1 MKDLFR
7 KLNLRDFR
15 SKYRKVVNLIAII
28 VVFATT
34 YALILPA
41 ITLES
46 NKASQLSGISISE
59 TTTEA
64 QSNEAPPVEVTEATS
79 QAVEESSA
87 IEQTTT
93 TTSVT
98 STTELSSEPQTTE
111 ATEVDQRLIT
121 EATEFVHKGKD
132 YEVIARFDA
141 SAKMPKGVELKV
153 KEIEAGTDTY
163 KSRFNKAKA
172 TLGARALTFARFF
185 DISFVHDGKEIQP
198 EVPISIQIKTDSN
211 IKLKE
216 ETKVEAV
223 HFQSANKAEVVP
235 EVETNEENNQVSEIS
250 FDAGSFSDYGVVG
263 AEYYKVTFVAL
274 DSNGQEQTIS
284 SLVDKKEGAK
294 VETLPEEPFRAG
306 YRFIGWR
313 DKETNE
319 IVTADTLVTKD
330 MIVEA
335 EFASISIY
343 KVTIQYF
350 YNNVTS
356 GQEVIFETEVYELE
370 AEDMPYRITTPVS
383 TEIKSGSESGL
394 ATDAIYYTS
403 RPIIDM
409 QSEDLARLDEEDGNV
424 NHALTI
430 KVAYIP
436 YNSEYKVHYKLKDL
450 DGTGYTDI
458 ETGTYYGIIGS
469 TIRPEVRN
477 YSYANF
483 EKTDSLELTESS
495 GQEVDVYYTRKE
507 YTLSYN
513 TNGGSYLPPQ
523 TGLYNA
529 KVNLTTTIPTREG
542 YTFDGWYDN
551 ANLTGSPISGS
562 VTLDKNKTLYAKWE
576 ADTVKYTIAYYK
588 EVYNNSTGQTDY
600 AYDSSINATGQ
611 VGTTIQASSAP
622 NMSNVPLGYERETAY
637 GKNASSSV
645 VINADG
651 QSVLKVYY
659 SLIRYTFIFNANGPS
674 YTNSWGGS
682 GYTGPTVYGRV
693 TIGGSSY
700 TGSQYRISDIVLG
713 QDISSIW
720 PSGSQVTSSGN
731 NRFSGW
737 YNSNNS
743 YGSSNPSGL
752 TLYVTKRLEVT
763 TDLIRGANVNGQKTY
778 QAYWRAGLIAKT
790 VDYYLQSADNSNV
803 YEISA
808 EHSQTY
814 NSPLYSQLY
823 PKEIAG
829 FTVTSIPSDYPA
841 SSGYWLSGEYIINH
855 YRFYYN
861 RDSFKIDYYY
871 GSTKLK
877 DPEYV
882 LFDANINSAI
892 YNYTPSRPAGV
903 DDDYTWGGW
912 YSDSGL
918 NQAYSFDKMPSSNL
932 VLYAKWVAPNM
943 TVSFDLNGGE
953 GTAPETQT
961 VEKKKTATVV
971 ADPIRAHYDF
981 DGWFT
986 AKEGGERY
994 VWSKP
999 VTENI
1004 TLYARWKPQP
1014 LKYTVKYVDAT
1025 TNNRL
1030 AADKVIES
1038 PALELH
1044 QAIKENALAITG
1056 YRPDASSKTLDL
1068 TYDNNEIIFY
1078 YSDRTAKIPYTVR
1091 YLLKDGDNDD
1101 SNNTVLLPEDH
1112 LEADANMIV
1121 AKAVAKDVGA
1131 GYYPQN
1137 SVLSLTLTTNS
1148 ANNIITFYYLPYE
1161 FATLTVNYLDMDG
1174 NPIAGQD
1181 PLVEYKKKGD
1191 TYILNRKE
1199 IQGYTF
1205 STSKDNENNVDK
1217 SIYRITRPDKWTIN
1231 LYYKKNLT
1239 LEGQPREKV
1248 YDGEPLKLSGIDD
1261 LKPGYSTSLASGDS
1275 LTAIDFDGS
1284 QTDVGSSNAKP
1295 KSAVI
1300 TTADGKNHTDYYE
1313 ITYLDSSLT
1322 VTKRPVTVEIGSQT
1336 IEKIYDGK
1344 ASTVDY
1350 KVNSISDSLYKES
1363 YIHYTGSEIE
1373 MTKKDVGTYTF
1384 ALQNKFVNTNDNFEV
1399 TFLAV
1404 DGKITINPR
1413 KLLLTSATKE
1423 KAYDGTELTAQ
1434 EVSVTTPEGAS
1445 YDGFVQGEG
1454 VDFYDFASLT
1464 NPGRRPNNFTYKA
1477 KEGTK
1482 LSNYEISDEFGM
1494 LTILETL
1501 NITKTDEEW
1510 KSLAGGQFEL
1520 TKWDGI
1526 NWATYKDVK
1535 IVDIN
1540 TDQGVRIPVGLE
1552 AGTYRLKETAA
1563 PDGYV
1568 VLESDI
1574 FFTITETATNEGN
1587 LSATFDFKVTDQSG
1601 TPLSAVDR
1609 AKEVQTPEAADYSR
1623 RLLVANEKGK
1633 ALPHTGGSGQKW
1645 FVLSGLALM
1654 VLSFVVQHGIKQRRE
1669 RGSLD

>member
-1 MKDLFR
+1 MQNNFKFKRLSLWQ
-7 KLNLRDFR
+7 K
-15 SKYRKVVNLIAII
+15 KYRKFVNFVAVV
-28 VVFATT
+28 VVFVTT

-41 ITLES
+41 LTLES
-46 NKASQLSGISISE
+46 NKASQLSGISSSE
-59 TTTEA
+59 TTTEI
-64 QSNEAPPVEVTEATS
+64 QGNEETPVEVTEAAS
-79 QAVEESSA
+79 QMVEESSA
-87 IEQTTT
+87 IEQTSM

-111 ATEVDQRLIT
+111 TTKVDQQVIT
-121 EATEFVHKGKD
+121 EATEFIHKGKD

-198 EVPISIQIKTDSN
+198 EAPISIQIKTDSN

-223 HFQSANKAEVVP
+223 HFQSANKAEIVP

-250 FDAGSFSDYGVVG
+250 FDADSFSDYGVVG

-274 DSNGQEQTIS
+274 DSNGQEQTVS

-294 VETLPEEPFRAG
+294 LETLPEEPFRAG

-313 DKETNE
+313 DKETNK
-319 IVTADTLVTKD
+319 IVTADTLVTRD

-350 YNNVTS
+350 YNNITS

-383 TEIKSGSESGL
+383 TEIKSGAESGL

-403 RPIIDM
+403 RPIIDI
-409 QSEDLARLDEEDGNV
+409 QSEDLARLDKEDGNV
-424 NHALTI
+424 DNALTI

-436 YNSEYKVHYKLKDL
+436 YNSEYKVRYKLKNL

-483 EKTDSLELTESS
+483 EKTDALELKKSS
-495 GQEVDVYYTRKE
+495 GQEIDVYYTRKE

-551 ANLTGSPISGS
+551 ANLTGSPISDS
-562 VTLDKNKTLYAKWE
+562 VTLDKNKTLYAKWK

-600 AYDSSINATGQ
+600 AYEKSVTAQGQ
-611 VGTTIQASSAP
+611 VGTIIQASTAP
-622 NMSNVPLGYERETAY
+622 EMSSVPIGYEKETAY
-637 GKNASSSV
+637 GKNSTSSIIV
-645 VINADG
+645 AADG
-651 QSVLKVYY
+651 SSTLKVYY
-659 SLIRYTFIFNANGPS
+659 SLIRYTFVFDLNNPNGRITMGGRTYSDSNYRITDVVLGKDISRQWPS
-674 YTNSWGGS
+674 SISNPKEIYDDTNYGNSWS
-682 GYTGPTVYGRV
+682 PRYY
-693 TIGGSSY
+693 S
-700 TGSQYRISDIVLG
+700 
-713 QDISSIW
+713 
-720 PSGSQVTSSGN
+720 
-731 NRFSGW
+731 F
-737 YNSNNS
+737 NSWDNS
-743 YGSSNPSGL
+743 PDPNYK
-752 TLYVTKRLEVT
+752 TKRYEVT
-763 TDLIRGANVNGQKTY
+763 ED
-778 QAYWRAGLIAKT
+778 LIAKADRNT
-790 VDYYLQSADNSNV
+790 RTRTLKANWTQSTTQASVEYWLQQPDGSYQKSNYYSQSFIRTGSLGAKQIFGYDYLVDGVTPSGYQS
-803 YEISA
+803 
-808 EHSQTY
+808 SQTARNPY
-814 NSPLYSQLY
+814 
-823 PKEIAG
+823 
-829 FTVTSIPSDYPA
+829 T
-841 SSGYWLSGEYIINH
+841 

-861 RDSFKIDYYY
+861 RKSSEIHYIYK
-871 GSTKLK
+871 SEVLK
-877 DPEYV
+877 TEKGI
-882 LFDANINSAI
+882 LFDADISSSR
-892 YNYTPSRPAGV
+892 YNFEPTQRPSGV
-903 DDDYTWGGW
+903 DSDYEWKGW
-912 YSDSGL
+912 YTDSNL
-918 NQAYSFDKMPSSNL
+918 TEAYTFDKMPSDKL

-943 TVSFDLNGGE
+943 AVSFDLNGGE

-971 ADPIRAHYDF
+971 ADLTRAHYDF

-1014 LKYTVKYVDAT
+1014 LKYMVKYVDAT
-1025 TNNRL
+1025 TNKSL

-1121 AKAVAKDVGA
+1121 AKAVAKGVGT

-1137 SVLSLTLTTNS
+1137 NVLSLTLTTNS

-1161 FATLTVNYLDMDG
+1161 FATITVNYLDMDG

-1217 SIYRITRPDKWTIN
+1217 SIYRIRRPDKRTIN

-1248 YDGEPLKLSGIDD
+1248 YDDKPLKLSGIDD
-1261 LKPGYSTSLASGDS
+1261 LKSGYSTSLASGDR
-1275 LTAIDFDGS
+1275 LTVIDFEGS

-1322 VTKRPVTVEIGSQT
+1322 VKKRPVTVEIGSQT

-1344 ASTVDY
+1344 VSTVDY

-1363 YIHYTGSEIE
+1363 DIYYTGSEIE
-1373 MTKKDVGTYTF
+1373 MTQKDVGTYTF

-1399 TFLAV
+1399 TFLAK
-1404 DGKITINPR
+1404 DGNITINPR
-1413 KLLLTSATKE
+1413 KLMLTSATKE

-1434 EVSVTTPEGAS
+1434 EVSMTTPEGAS

-1454 VDFYDFASLT
+1454 VDFSDFASLT
-1464 NPGRRPNNFTYKA
+1464 NPGRRTNSFTYKA

-1482 LSNYEISDEFGM
+1482 LSNYEITDEFGM

-1501 NITKTDEEW
+1501 NITKTDENWE
-1510 KSLAGGQFEL
+1510 SLAGGKFEL
-1520 TKWDGI
+1520 TKWDGL
-1526 NWATYKDVK
+1526 NWAQVDGAQEFAITSKDG
-1535 IVDIN
+1535 I
-1540 TDQGVRIPVGLE
+1540 RIPVGLE
-1552 AGTYRLKETAA
+1552 AGRYRLQELAA
-1563 PDGYV
+1563 PDGFI
-1568 VLESDI
+1568 VLDSYIYFSIKENFNEDKTSSFYTVALSD
-1574 FFTITETATNEGN
+1574 EAGNDASPERAT
-1587 LSATFDFKVTDQSG
+1587 LTKVSG
-1601 TPLSAVDR
+1601 DASHR
-1609 AKEVQTPEAADYSR
+1609 IQ
-1623 RLLVANEKGK
+1623 VANEQGR
-1633 ALPHTGGSGQKW
+1633 ALPSTGGDGQKW
-1645 FVLSGLALM
+1645 FILSGLVLIAISYLM
-1654 VLSFVVQHGIKQRRE
+1654 HLFVQRNRE
-1669 RGSLD
+1669 KRP

>member
-1 MKDLFR
+1 MKYFR

-15 SKYRKVVNLIAII
+15 SKYRKVVNLVAMI

-46 NKASQLSGISISE
+46 DKASQLSGISVSE
-59 TTTEA
+59 TNSETLNPE
-64 QSNEAPPVEVTEATS
+64 TS
-79 QAVEESSA
+79 EEISVAVAESSSQETEESSA

-93 TTSVT
+93 TTSVM
-98 STTELSSEPQTTE
+98 STTEVSSEPQTTEATEVDQRLTTEATEVDQRLTTE

-132 YEVIARFDA
+132 YDVIARFDA

-163 KSRFNKAKA
+163 KSRFNIAKA

-185 DISFVHDGKEIQP
+185 DISFMHDGKEIQP
-198 EVPISIQIKTDSN
+198 EAPISIQIKTDSN
-211 IKLKE
+211 IKFKE

-263 AEYYKVTFVAL
+263 AEYYKVTFEAL
-274 DSNGQEQTIS
+274 DSNGQKQTIL
-284 SLVDKKEGAK
+284 SLVDKKEGSK
-294 VETLPEEPFRAG
+294 VETLPEKPFRAG

-319 IVTADTLVTKD
+319 IVTADTLITKD

-350 YNNVTS
+350 YNNDTS
-356 GQEVIFETEVYELE
+356 GQEVIFKTEVYELE
-370 AEDMPYRITTPVS
+370 AEGMPYRITTPVS
-383 TEIKSGSESGL
+383 TEVKSGL
-394 ATDAIYYTS
+394 APGAIYYTS
-403 RPIIDM
+403 RPIIDI
-409 QSEDLARLDEEDGNV
+409 QSEDLSRLDEEDGNV
-424 NHALTI
+424 NHTLTI

-458 ETGTYYGIIGS
+458 ETETYRGIIGS

-507 YTLSYN
+507 YTLYYN
-513 TNGGSYLPPQ
+513 TNGGSYIPPQ

-529 KVNLTTTIPTREG
+529 QVNLTMTTTTREG

-551 ANLTGSPISGS
+551 ANFTGSPISDS
-562 VTLDKNKTLYAKWE
+562 VTLDKNKTLYAKWK
-576 ADTVKYTIAYYK
+576 ADTVNYTIAYYK
-588 EVYNNSTGQTDY
+588 EVYNNSTGRTYY

-611 VGTTIQASSAP
+611 VGTTVQASSAP
-622 NMSNVPLGYERETAY
+622 AMSNIPLGYERETAY
-637 GKNASSSV
+637 GKNANSSV
-645 VINADG
+645 VIDADG

-659 SLIRYTFIFNANGPS
+659 SLIRYTFVFDLNNTNG
-674 YTNSWGGS
+674 
-682 GYTGPTVYGRV
+682 RI
-693 TIGGSSY
+693 TIGGQ
-700 TGSQYRISDIVLG
+700 TYRDSVYQIKDVVLG
-713 QDISSIW
+713 RDVSSQW
-720 PSGSQVTSSGN
+720 PSST
-731 NRFSGW
+731 
-737 YNSNNS
+737 
-743 YGSSNPSGL
+743 SNPKEVYDAKNEKYFDVWSQIFK
-752 TLYVTKRLEVT
+752 TKRYEVT
-763 TDLIRGANVNGQKTY
+763 TDMLPTSGGTKRTYKATWTTTGNQASVEYWLQQANGSYQKSDKYSQSFISTGTLNPKPIYGYTY
-778 QAYWRAGLIAKT
+778 YT
-790 VDYYLQSADNSNV
+790 DQSF
-803 YEISA
+803 
-808 EHSQTY
+808 TY
-814 NSPLYSQLY
+814 NDVRYT
-823 PKEIAG
+823 G
-829 FTVTSIPSDYPA
+829 TS
-841 SSGYWLSGEYIINH
+841 GLN
-855 YRFYYN
+855 YRFYYK
-861 RDSFKIDYYY
+861 RGSFNIDYYET
-871 GSTKLK
+871 TKLK
-877 DPEYV
+877 TTANV
-882 LFDANINSAI
+882 LFDTNINSAN

-912 YSDSGL
+912 YTDANL
-918 NQAYSFDKMPSSNL
+918 TEAYTFDKMPSNNL

-953 GTAPETQT
+953 GTPPETQT

-971 ADPIRAHYDF
+971 ADPTRAHYDF

-1014 LKYTVKYVDAT
+1014 LKYTVKYLDAT

-1044 QAIKENALAITG
+1044 QVIKENALAITD

-1078 YSDRTAKIPYTVR
+1078 YSDRTAKIPYTIR
-1091 YLLKDGDNDD
+1091 YLLKDGDDDD
-1101 SNNTVLLPEDH
+1101 SNNTVLLPEDR

-1121 AKAVAKDVGA
+1121 ATVVAKSVGT
-1131 GYYPQN
+1131 GHYPQN
-1137 SVLSLTLTTNS
+1137 NVLSLTLTTNP
-1148 ANNIITFYYLPYE
+1148 ANNIITFYYIPYE

-1174 NPIAGQD
+1174 KPIAGQD

-1199 IQGYTF
+1199 IQGYSF

-1248 YDGEPLKLSGIDD
+1248 YDTEPLKLSGIDD
-1261 LKPGYSTSLASGDS
+1261 LKPGYSTSLASGES

-1344 ASTVDY
+1344 ASAVDY

-1384 ALQNKFVNTNDNFEV
+1384 ALQNKFVNTNDNFGV

-1413 KLLLTSATKE
+1413 KLMLTSATKE
-1423 KAYDGTELTAQ
+1423 KAYDRTELTAQ

-1454 VDFYDFASLT
+1454 VDFYDFATLT

-1482 LSNYEISDEFGM
+1482 LSNYEITDKFGM

-1501 NITKTDEEW
+1501 NITKTDEVW

-1568 VLESDI
+1568 VLKSDI
-1574 FFTITETATNEGN
+1574 FFTITETPTNEGN

-1609 AKEVQTPEAADYSR
+1609 AKEVPTPEAADYSR
-1623 RLLVANEKGK
+1623 RLLLANEKGR
-1633 ALPHTGGSGQKW
+1633 ALPSTGGSGRNW
-1645 FVLSGLALM
+1645 IILSGLVFM
-1654 VLSFVVQHGIKQRRE
+1654 VVSLVVQYSIKQRRE

>member
-1 MKDLFR
+1 MKFFR

-15 SKYRKVVNLIAII
+15 SKYRKVVNLVAMI

-46 NKASQLSGISISE
+46 DKASQLLGISISE

-79 QAVEESSA
+79 QEVAESSA

-93 TTSVT
+93 TTSVM
-98 STTELSSEPQTTE
+98 STTEVSSEPQTTEATEVDQRLTTE

-163 KSRFNKAKA
+163 KSRFNIAKA

-198 EVPISIQIKTDSN
+198 EAPISIQIKTDSN
-211 IKLKE
+211 IKFKE

-263 AEYYKVTFVAL
+263 AEYYKVTFEAL
-274 DSNGQEQTIS
+274 DSNGQKQTIL
-284 SLVDKKEGAK
+284 SLVDKKEGSK

-319 IVTADTLVTKD
+319 IVTADTVVTKH
-330 MIVEA
+330 MTVEA

-350 YNNVTS
+350 YNNDTS
-356 GQEVIFETEVYELE
+356 GQEVIFKTEVYELE
-370 AEDMPYRITTPVS
+370 AEAMPYSITTPVS
-383 TEIKSGSESGL
+383 TEIKSGG
-394 ATDAIYYTS
+394 AIYYTS
-403 RPIIDM
+403 RPIIDI
-409 QSEDLARLDEEDGNV
+409 QSEDLSRLDEEDGNV
-424 NHALTI
+424 DHTLTI

-436 YNSEYKVHYKLKDL
+436 SNSEYMVHYKLKNL
-450 DGTGYTDI
+450 DGTGYISI
-458 ETGTYYGIIGS
+458 ETKTYYGIIGS

-483 EKTDSLELTESS
+483 EKTDSLELTKSS

-513 TNGGSYLPPQ
+513 TNGGSYIPPQ

-529 KVNLTTTIPTREG
+529 KVNLTKTIPTREG

-551 ANLTGSPISGS
+551 ANFTGSPISDS
-562 VTLDKNKTLYAKWE
+562 VTLDKNKTLYAKWK
-576 ADTVKYTIAYYK
+576 AGTVNYTIAYYK
-588 EVYNNSTGQTDY
+588 EVYNNSTGRTYY
-600 AYDSSINATGQ
+600 AYDSSRNATGQ
-611 VGTTIQASSAP
+611 VGTTVQASSAP
-622 NMSNVPLGYERETAY
+622 AMSNVPLGYERETAY
-637 GKNASSSV
+637 GKNANSSV
-645 VINADG
+645 VIDADG

-674 YTNSWGGS
+674 YTTSWGGS
-682 GYTGPTVYGRV
+682 GYTGPTVNGRI

-700 TGSQYRISDIVLG
+700 TGSQYRISNIVLG
-713 QDISSIW
+713 QDISSVW
-720 PSGSQVTSSGN
+720 PSGSQVTNSGSN
-731 NRFSGW
+731 SFAGW

-743 YGSSNPSGL
+743 SGSNSEL
-752 TLYVTKRLEVT
+752 VLYVTKRLEVT
-763 TDLIRGANVNGQKTY
+763 TDLIRGANVYGQKTY
-778 QAYWRAGLIAKT
+778 QAYWRSNLVVKT
-790 VDYYLQSADNSNV
+790 VDYYLQSADNPNV
-803 YEISA
+803 YEISTVY
-808 EHSQTY
+808 SQTY
-814 NSPLYSQLY
+814 NSPAGTTLNA
-823 PKEIAG
+823 KDIAG
-829 FTVTSIPSDYPA
+829 FTVTSRPSDYPD
-841 SSGYWLSGEYIINH
+841 SSGYWSYNEYIINH

-861 RDSFKIDYYY
+861 RKRFYIQYIYKSEE
-871 GSTKLK
+871 LK
-877 DPEYV
+877 TEKGI

-892 YNYTPSRPAGV
+892 YNYTPNRPAGV

-918 NQAYSFDKMPSSNL
+918 NQAYSFDKMPSNDL

-971 ADPIRAHYDF
+971 ADPTRAHYDF

-1014 LKYTVKYVDAT
+1014 LKYTVKYVDT
-1025 TNNRL
+1025 TTKNRL

-1044 QAIKENALAITG
+1044 QVIKENALAITG
-1056 YRPDASSKTLDL
+1056 YTPDASSKTLDL
-1068 TYDNNEIIFY
+1068 TYGNNEIIFY
-1078 YSDRTAKIPYTVR
+1078 YIDRTAKIPYTIR
-1091 YLLKDGDNDD
+1091 YLLKDGDSDD
-1101 SNNTVLLPEDH
+1101 SNNEELLPKDH

-1121 AKAVAKDVGA
+1121 ATVVAKSVGT
-1131 GYYPQN
+1131 GHYPQN
-1137 SVLSLTLTTNS
+1137 NVLSLTLTTNKD
-1148 ANNIITFYYLPYE
+1148 NNIITFYYLPYE
-1161 FATLTVNYLDMDG
+1161 FATITVNYLDMDG

-1181 PLVEYKKKGD
+1181 PLVDYKKKGD

-1217 SIYRITRPDKWTIN
+1217 SIYRITRPDKRTIN

-1248 YDGEPLKLSGIDD
+1248 YDDEPLKLSGIND

-1284 QTDVGSSNAKP
+1284 QTYVGSSNAKP

-1300 TTADGKNHTDYYE
+1300 TTADDKNHTDYYE

-1322 VTKRPVTVEIGSQT
+1322 VRKRPVTVEIGSQT
-1336 IEKIYDGK
+1336 IEKIYDGNE
-1344 ASTVDY
+1344 STVDY
-1350 KVNSISDSLYKES
+1350 KVNSISDILYKES

-1373 MTKKDVGTYTF
+1373 KTMTKKDVGAYTF
-1384 ALQNKFVNTNDNFEV
+1384 DLQNKFVNTNDNFEV

-1404 DGKITINPR
+1404 NGEITINPR
-1413 KLLLTSATKE
+1413 ELTLTSATKE

-1454 VDFYDFASLT
+1454 VDFYDFAILT

-1477 KEGTK
+1477 KEDTK
-1482 LSNYEISDEFGM
+1482 LINYEITYKFGM

-1501 NITKTDEEW
+1501 NITKTDDVW

-1535 IVDIN
+1535 IN

-1552 AGTYRLKETAA
+1552 PGTYRLKETAA

-1623 RLLVANEKGK
+1623 RLLVANEKGR
-1633 ALPHTGGSGQKW
+1633 ALPSTGGSGRNW
-1645 FVLSGLALM
+1645 IILSGLVFM
-1654 VLSFVVQHGIKQRRE
+1654 VVSLVVQYSFKQRRE

>member
-1 MKDLFR
+1 MQNNFKFKRLSLWQ
-7 KLNLRDFR
+7 K
-15 SKYRKVVNLIAII
+15 KYRKFVNFVAVV
-28 VVFATT
+28 VVFVTT

-41 ITLES
+41 LTLES
-46 NKASQLSGISISE
+46 NKASQLSGISSSE
-59 TTTEA
+59 TTTEI
-64 QSNEAPPVEVTEATS
+64 QGNEETPVEVTEAAS
-79 QAVEESSA
+79 QMVEESSA
-87 IEQTTT
+87 IEQTSM

-198 EVPISIQIKTDSN
+198 EAPISIQIKTDSN

-223 HFQSANKAEVVP
+223 HFQTANKAEVVP
-235 EVETNEENNQVSEIS
+235 EVETNEENNQVSEIR
-250 FDAGSFSDYGVVG
+250 FDADSFSDYGVVG
-263 AEYYKVTFVAL
+263 AEYYKVTFTAL

-319 IVTADTLVTKD
+319 IVTSDTLVTRD

-350 YNNVTS
+350 YNNVVS
-356 GQEVIFETEVYELE
+356 GQDVTFETEVYELE

-383 TEIKSGSESGL
+383 TEIKSGAESGL

-403 RPIIDM
+403 RPIIDI
-409 QSEDLARLDEEDGNV
+409 QSEDLARLDKEDGNV
-424 NHALTI
+424 DNALTI

-436 YNSEYKVHYKLKDL
+436 YDSEYKVRYKLKDL
-450 DGTGYTDI
+450 DGEGYTDI
-458 ETGTYYGIIGS
+458 ESGTYYGIIGS

-477 YSYANF
+477 YTYANF
-483 EKTDSLELTESS
+483 EKTDSLELTRSS
-495 GQEVDVYYTRKE
+495 GQEIDVYYTRKE
-507 YTLSYN
+507 YILSYN
-513 TNGGSYLPPQ
+513 TNGGSYIPPQ

-562 VTLDKNKTLYAKWE
+562 VTLDKNKTLYAKWK

-600 AYDSSINATGQ
+600 AYEKSVTAQGQ
-611 VGTTIQASSAP
+611 VGTIIQASTAP
-622 NMSNVPLGYERETAY
+622 EMSSVPIGYEKETAY
-637 GKNASSSV
+637 GKNSTSSIIV
-645 VINADG
+645 AADG
-651 QSVLKVYY
+651 SSTLKVYY
-659 SLIRYTFIFNANGPS
+659 SLIRYTFVFDLNNPNGRITMGGRTYSDSNYRITDVVLGKDISRQWPS
-674 YTNSWGGS
+674 SISNPKEIYDDTNYGNSWS
-682 GYTGPTVYGRV
+682 PRYY
-693 TIGGSSY
+693 S
-700 TGSQYRISDIVLG
+700 
-713 QDISSIW
+713 
-720 PSGSQVTSSGN
+720 
-731 NRFSGW
+731 F
-737 YNSNNS
+737 NSWDNS
-743 YGSSNPSGL
+743 PDPNYK
-752 TLYVTKRLEVT
+752 TKRYEVT
-763 TDLIRGANVNGQKTY
+763 ED
-778 QAYWRAGLIAKT
+778 LIAKADRNT
-790 VDYYLQSADNSNV
+790 RTRTLKANWTQSTTQASVEYWLQQPDGSYQKSNYYSQSFIRTGSLGAKQIFGYDYLVDGVTPSGYQS
-803 YEISA
+803 
-808 EHSQTY
+808 SQTARNPY
-814 NSPLYSQLY
+814 
-823 PKEIAG
+823 
-829 FTVTSIPSDYPA
+829 T
-841 SSGYWLSGEYIINH
+841 

-861 RDSFKIDYYY
+861 RKSSEIHYIYK
-871 GSTKLK
+871 SEVLK
-877 DPEYV
+877 TEKGI
-882 LFDANINSAI
+882 LFDADISSSR
-892 YNYTPSRPAGV
+892 YNFEPTQRPSGV
-903 DDDYTWGGW
+903 DSDYEWKGW
-912 YSDSGL
+912 YTDSNL
-918 NQAYSFDKMPSSNL
+918 TEAYTFDKMPSDKL

-943 TVSFDLNGGE
+943 AVSFDLNGGE

-971 ADPIRAHYDF
+971 ADPTRAHYDF

-1014 LKYTVKYVDAT
+1014 LKYMVKYVDAT
-1025 TNNRL
+1025 TNKSL

-1121 AKAVAKDVGA
+1121 AKAVAKGVGT

-1137 SVLSLTLTTNS
+1137 NVLSLTLTTNS

-1217 SIYRITRPDKWTIN
+1217 SIYRIRRPDKRTIN

-1248 YDGEPLKLSGIDD
+1248 YDDEPLKLSGIDD
-1261 LKPGYSTSLASGDS
+1261 LKSGYSTSLASGDR
-1275 LTAIDFDGS
+1275 LTAIDFEGS

-1322 VTKRPVTVEIGSQT
+1322 VKKRPVTVEIGSQT

-1344 ASTVDY
+1344 VSTVDY

-1363 YIHYTGSEIE
+1363 DIHYTGSEIE
-1373 MTKKDVGTYTF
+1373 MTQKDVGTYTF

-1399 TFLAV
+1399 TFLAK

-1413 KLLLTSATKE
+1413 KLMLTSATKE

-1434 EVSVTTPEGAS
+1434 EVSMTTPEGAS

-1454 VDFYDFASLT
+1454 VDFSDFASLT
-1464 NPGRRPNNFTYKA
+1464 NPGRRTNSFTYKA
-1477 KEGTK
+1477 KEGTN
-1482 LSNYEISDEFGM
+1482 LSNYEITDEFGM

-1501 NITKTDEEW
+1501 NITKTDENW
-1510 KSLAGGQFEL
+1510 KSLAGGKFEL
-1520 TKWDGI
+1520 TKWDGL
-1526 NWATYKDVK
+1526 NWAQVDGVQEFAITSKDG
-1535 IVDIN
+1535 I
-1540 TDQGVRIPVGLE
+1540 RIPVGLE
-1552 AGTYRLKETAA
+1552 AGRYRLQELAA
-1563 PDGYV
+1563 PDGFI
-1568 VLESDI
+1568 VLDSYIYFSIKENFNEDKTSSFYTVALSD
-1574 FFTITETATNEGN
+1574 EAGNDASPERAT
-1587 LSATFDFKVTDQSG
+1587 LTKVSG
-1601 TPLSAVDR
+1601 DASHR
-1609 AKEVQTPEAADYSR
+1609 IQ
-1623 RLLVANEKGK
+1623 VANEQGR
-1633 ALPHTGGSGQKW
+1633 ALPSTGGDGQKW
-1645 FVLSGLALM
+1645 FILSGLVLIVISYLM
-1654 VLSFVVQHGIKQRRE
+1654 HLFVQRNRE
-1669 RGSLD
+1669 KRP

>member
-1 MKDLFR
+1 MKFFR

-15 SKYRKVVNLIAII
+15 SKYRKVVNLVAMI

-46 NKASQLSGISISE
+46 DKASQLSGISISE
-59 TTTEA
+59 TTTET

-98 STTELSSEPQTTE
+98 STTEVSSEPQTTE
-111 ATEVDQRLIT
+111 ATEADQRLIT

-163 KSRFNKAKA
+163 KSRFNIAKA

-185 DISFVHDGKEIQP
+185 DISFMHDGKEIQP
-198 EVPISIQIKTDSN
+198 EAPISIQIKTDSN

-263 AEYYKVTFVAL
+263 AEYYKVTFLAL
-274 DSNGQEQTIS
+274 DANGQDQTIL
-284 SLVDKKEGAK
+284 SLVDKKEGSK

-313 DKETNE
+313 DKETKE
-319 IVTADTLVTKD
+319 IVTADTVVTKD
-330 MIVEA
+330 MTVEA

-350 YNNVTS
+350 YNNDTS
-356 GQEVIFETEVYELE
+356 GQEVIFKTEVYELE
-370 AEDMPYRITTPVS
+370 AKAMPYRITTPVS
-383 TEIKSGSESGL
+383 TEIKSGL
-394 ATDAIYYTS
+394 APGAIYYYTS
-403 RPIIDM
+403 RPIIDI
-409 QSEDLARLDEEDGNV
+409 QSEDLSRLDKEDGNV
-424 NHALTI
+424 NHTVTI

-458 ETGTYYGIIGS
+458 ETETYYGIIGS

-483 EKTDSLELTESS
+483 EKTDSLELTKSS
-495 GQEVDVYYTRKE
+495 GQEVSVYYTRKE

-513 TNGGSYLPPQ
+513 TNGGSYIPPQ

-529 KVNLTTTIPTREG
+529 KVNLTTTNPTRQG

-551 ANLTGSPISGS
+551 ANFTGSPISDS
-562 VTLDKNKTLYAKWE
+562 VTLDKNKTLYSKWK

-588 EVYNNSTGQTDY
+588 EVYNNSTGRTY
-600 AYDSSINATGQ
+600 YVFDSSINTTGQ
-611 VGTTIQASSAP
+611 VGTTAQASNAP
-622 NMSNVPLGYERETAY
+622 AMTTVPTGYEFLRNS
-637 GKNASSSV
+637 GLNSGSS
-645 VINADG
+645 IEIDADG

-659 SLIRYTFIFNANGPS
+659 SLIRYTFVFNLVRS
-674 YTNSWGGS
+674 E
-682 GYTGPTVYGRV
+682 GRI
-693 TIGGSSY
+693 TIGGQ
-700 TGSQYRISDIVLG
+700 TYRNSDYQIKDVVLG
-713 QDISSIW
+713 QDISNQW
-720 PSGSQVTSSGN
+720 PSSTDSP
-731 NRFSGW
+731 REI
-737 YNSNNS
+737 YTTNNS
-743 YGSSNPSGL
+743 RYFDSWDNSPDSN
-752 TLYVTKRLEVT
+752 YKTKRYEVT
-763 TDLIRGANVNGQKTY
+763 TDLIVKANSSNIRTLRANWTTITTQASVEYWLQQADGSYQKSDKYSQSFIRTGSLGAKQIFGYDYLGDGVTPSGGY
-778 QAYWRAGLIAKT
+778 QR
-790 VDYYLQSADNSNV
+790 
-803 YEISA
+803 
-808 EHSQTY
+808 SQTERDPY
-814 NSPLYSQLY
+814 
-823 PKEIAG
+823 
-829 FTVTSIPSDYPA
+829 T
-841 SSGYWLSGEYIINH
+841 
-855 YRFYYN
+855 YRFYYS
-861 RDSFKIDYYY
+861 RKSFYIQYKYK
-871 GSTKLK
+871 SEVLK
-877 DPEYV
+877 TEKGI
-882 LFDANINSAI
+882 LFDADISSSR
-892 YNYTPSRPAGV
+892 YNFEPTQRPSGV
-903 DDDYTWGGW
+903 DSDYEWKGW
-912 YSDSGL
+912 YTDSNL
-918 NQAYSFDKMPSSNL
+918 TEAYTFDKMPSNDF

-971 ADPIRAHYDF
+971 ADPTRAHYDF

-1044 QAIKENALAITG
+1044 QVIKENALAITD

-1091 YLLKDGDNDD
+1091 YLLKDGDDDD
-1101 SNNTVLLPEDH
+1101 SNNTVLLPEDR

-1121 AKAVAKDVGA
+1121 ATVVAKSVGT
-1131 GYYPQN
+1131 GHYPLN
-1137 SVLSLTLTTNS
+1137 NVLSLTLTTNP

-1239 LEGQPREKV
+1239 LEGQPKEKV
-1248 YDGEPLKLSGIDD
+1248 YDTEPLKLSGIDD
-1261 LKPGYSTSLASGDS
+1261 LKPGYSTSLASGES
-1275 LTAIDFDGS
+1275 LTAIDFEGS

-1350 KVNSISDSLYKES
+1350 KVNSISDILYKES

-1373 MTKKDVGTYTF
+1373 MTMTKKDVGTYTF
-1384 ALQNKFVNTNDNFEV
+1384 DLQNKFVNTNDNFEV

-1413 KLLLTSATKE
+1413 KLMLTSATKE

-1454 VDFYDFASLT
+1454 VDFYDFANLT

-1482 LSNYEISDEFGM
+1482 LSNYEITDKFGM

-1526 NWATYKDVK
+1526 NWVTYKDVK

-1568 VLESDI
+1568 VLKSDI

-1623 RLLVANEKGK
+1623 RLLVANEKGR
-1633 ALPHTGGSGQKW
+1633 ALPSTGGSGRNW
-1645 FVLSGLALM
+1645 IILSGLVFM
-1654 VLSFVVQHGIKQRRE
+1654 VVSLVVQYSIKQRRE

>member
-1 MKDLFR
+1 MKFFR

-15 SKYRKVVNLIAII
+15 SKYRKVVNIVAII

-46 NKASQLSGISISE
+46 DKASQLSGISVSE
-59 TTTEA
+59 TNSETLNRE
-64 QSNEAPPVEVTEATS
+64 TS
-79 QAVEESSA
+79 EEISVAVPESSSQETEESSV
-87 IEQTTT
+87 IEQTATT
-93 TTSVT
+93 TVT
-98 STTELSSEPQTTE
+98 STTEVSSEPQTTE

-163 KSRFNKAKA
+163 KSRFNIAKA

-198 EVPISIQIKTDSN
+198 EAPISIQIKTDSN

-216 ETKVEAV
+216 ETKVDAV

-263 AEYYKVTFVAL
+263 AEYYKVTFLAL
-274 DSNGQEQTIS
+274 DANGQNQTIL
-284 SLVDKKEGAK
+284 SLVDKKEGSK

-313 DKETNE
+313 DNETKE

-330 MIVEA
+330 MTVEA

-350 YNNVTS
+350 YNNDTS
-356 GQEVIFETEVYELE
+356 GQEVIFKTEVYELE
-370 AEDMPYRITTPVS
+370 AEGMPYRITTPVS
-383 TEIKSGSESGL
+383 TEIKSGL
-394 ATDAIYYTS
+394 APDAIYYYTS
-403 RPIIDM
+403 RPIIDI
-409 QSEDLARLDEEDGNV
+409 QSEDLGRLDEEDGNV
-424 NHALTI
+424 DHTLTI

-458 ETGTYYGIIGS
+458 ETETYRGIIGS
-469 TIRPEVRN
+469 TVRPEVRN

-513 TNGGSYLPPQ
+513 TNGGTYIPPQ

-529 KVNLTTTIPTREG
+529 KVNLTTTNPTREG

-551 ANLTGSPISGS
+551 ANFTGSPISDS
-562 VTLDKNKTLYAKWE
+562 VTLDKNKTLYAKWK

-588 EVYNNSTGQTDY
+588 EVYNNSTGRTYY
-600 AYDSSINATGQ
+600 AFEDSVSAQGQ
-611 VGTTIQASSAP
+611 VGTIIQASTAP
-622 NMSNVPLGYERETAY
+622 EMSSVQIGYEKETAY
-637 GKNASSSV
+637 GKNSTSSIV
-645 VINADG
+645 VAADG
-651 QSVLKVYY
+651 SSTLKVYY
-659 SLIRYTFIFNANGPS
+659 SLIRYTFEFDLNSQNGRI
-674 YTNSWGGS
+674 TMGGRTYS
-682 GYTGPTVYGRV
+682 GRD
-693 TIGGSSY
+693 
-700 TGSQYRISDIVLG
+700 YRITDVVLG
-713 QDISSIW
+713 KDISRQW
-720 PSGSQVTSSGN
+720 PSSI
-731 NRFSGW
+731 
-737 YNSNNS
+737 SNPKEIYDDTN
-743 YGSSNPSGL
+743 YGSSS
-752 TLYVTKRLEVT
+752 
-763 TDLIRGANVNGQKTY
+763 
-778 QAYWRAGLIAKT
+778 
-790 VDYYLQSADNSNV
+790 
-803 YEISA
+803 
-808 EHSQTY
+808 
-814 NSPLYSQLY
+814 SPLYSYFDTWDGNLKTKRY
-823 PKEIAG
+823 EVTEDLIAKADRITRTRTLKANWTRSNTQASVEYWLQQPDG
-829 FTVTSIPSDYPA
+829 SYQKSDYYSQSFIRVTSLGAKQIFGYDLLVNGGTPA
-841 SSGYWLSGEYIINH
+841 TPSGYQSSQTTSNPYT

-861 RDSFKIDYYY
+861 RKPYEIHYIYKSEV
-871 GSTKLK
+871 LK
-877 DPEYV
+877 NEKGI
-882 LFDANINSAI
+882 LFDADISSSR
-892 YNYTPSRPAGV
+892 YNFEPTQRPSGV
-903 DDDYTWGGW
+903 DSDYEWKGW
-912 YSDSGL
+912 YTDSNL
-918 NQAYSFDKMPSSNL
+918 TEVYTFDKMPPYNL

-971 ADPIRAHYDF
+971 ADPTRAHYDF

-1014 LKYTVKYVDAT
+1014 LKYTVKYLDAT

-1044 QAIKENALAITG
+1044 QVIKENALAITG

-1078 YSDRTAKIPYTVR
+1078 YSDRTAKIPYTIR
-1091 YLLKDGDNDD
+1091 YLLKDGDDDD

-1121 AKAVAKDVGA
+1121 ATVVAKSVGT
-1131 GYYPQN
+1131 GHYPLN
-1137 SVLSLTLTTNS
+1137 NVLSLTLTTNPD
-1148 ANNIITFYYLPYE
+1148 NNIITFYYLPYE

-1174 NPIAGQD
+1174 KPIAGQD

-1191 TYILNRKE
+1191 TYILNRNE

-1239 LEGQPREKV
+1239 LEGQPKEKV
-1248 YDGEPLKLSGIDD
+1248 YDTEPLKLSGIDD
-1261 LKPGYSTSLASGDS
+1261 LKPGYSTSLASGES

-1300 TTADGKNHTDYYE
+1300 TTADGKNHTDYYK

-1322 VTKRPVTVEIGSQT
+1322 VTKRPVTVGIGSQT
-1336 IEKIYDGK
+1336 IKKIYDGK

-1413 KLLLTSATKE
+1413 KLMLTSATKE

-1454 VDFYDFASLT
+1454 VDFYDFANLT

-1482 LSNYEISDEFGM
+1482 LSNYEITDKFGM

-1501 NITKTDEEW
+1501 NITKTDEVW

-1540 TDQGVRIPVGLE
+1540 THQGVRIPVGLE

-1568 VLESDI
+1568 VLKSDI

-1623 RLLVANEKGK
+1623 RLLVANEKGR
-1633 ALPHTGGSGQKW
+1633 ALPNTGGSGRNW
-1645 FVLSGLALM
+1645 IILSGLVFM
-1654 VLSFVVQHGIKQRRE
+1654 VVSLVVQYSIKQRRE

>member
-1 MKDLFR
+1 MQNNFKFKRLSLWQ
-7 KLNLRDFR
+7 K
-15 SKYRKVVNLIAII
+15 KYRKFVNFVAVV
-28 VVFATT
+28 VVFVTT

-41 ITLES
+41 LTLES

-98 STTELSSEPQTTE
+98 STTELSSDPQTTE

-198 EVPISIQIKTDSN
+198 EAPISIQIKTDSN

-223 HFQSANKAEVVP
+223 HFQTANKAEVVP
-235 EVETNEENNQVSEIS
+235 EVETNEENNQVSEIR
-250 FDAGSFSDYGVVG
+250 FDADSFSDYGVVG
-263 AEYYKVTFVAL
+263 AEYYKVTFTAL

-319 IVTADTLVTKD
+319 IVTADTLVTRD

-350 YNNVTS
+350 YNNVVS
-356 GQEVIFETEVYELE
+356 GQDVTFETEVYELE

-383 TEIKSGSESGL
+383 TEIKSGAESGL

-403 RPIIDM
+403 RPIIDI
-409 QSEDLARLDEEDGNV
+409 QSEDLARLDKEDGNV
-424 NHALTI
+424 DNALTI

-436 YNSEYKVHYKLKDL
+436 YDSEYKVRYKLKDL
-450 DGTGYTDI
+450 DGEGYTDI
-458 ETGTYYGIIGS
+458 ESGTYYGIIGS

-477 YSYANF
+477 YTYANF
-483 EKTDSLELTESS
+483 EKTDSLELTRSS
-495 GQEVDVYYTRKE
+495 GQEIDVYYTRKE
-507 YTLSYN
+507 YILSYN
-513 TNGGSYLPPQ
+513 TNGGSYIPPQ

-562 VTLDKNKTLYAKWE
+562 VTLDKNKTLYAKWK

-588 EVYNNSTGQTDY
+588 EVYNNSTGQTNY
-600 AYDSSINATGQ
+600 AYEKSVTAQGQ
-611 VGTTIQASSAP
+611 VGTIIQASTAP
-622 NMSNVPLGYERETAY
+622 EMSSVPIGYEKETAY
-637 GKNASSSV
+637 GKNSTSSIV
-645 VINADG
+645 VAADG
-651 QSVLKVYY
+651 SSTLKVYY
-659 SLIRYTFIFNANGPS
+659 SLIRYTFVFDLNNPNGRITMGGRTYSDSNYRITDVVLGKDISRQWPS
-674 YTNSWGGS
+674 SISNPKEIYDDTNYGNSWS
-682 GYTGPTVYGRV
+682 PRYY
-693 TIGGSSY
+693 S
-700 TGSQYRISDIVLG
+700 
-713 QDISSIW
+713 
-720 PSGSQVTSSGN
+720 
-731 NRFSGW
+731 F
-737 YNSNNS
+737 NSWDNS
-743 YGSSNPSGL
+743 PDPNYK
-752 TLYVTKRLEVT
+752 TKRYEVT
-763 TDLIRGANVNGQKTY
+763 ED
-778 QAYWRAGLIAKT
+778 LIAKADRNT
-790 VDYYLQSADNSNV
+790 RTRTLKANWTQSTTQASVEYWLQQPDGSYQKSNYYSQSFIRTGSLGAKQIFGYDYLADGVTPSGYQS
-803 YEISA
+803 
-808 EHSQTY
+808 SQTARNPY
-814 NSPLYSQLY
+814 
-823 PKEIAG
+823 
-829 FTVTSIPSDYPA
+829 T
-841 SSGYWLSGEYIINH
+841 

-861 RDSFKIDYYY
+861 RKSSEIHYIYK
-871 GSTKLK
+871 SEVLK
-877 DPEYV
+877 TEKGI
-882 LFDANINSAI
+882 LFDADISSSR
-892 YNYTPSRPAGV
+892 YNFEPTQRPSGV
-903 DDDYTWGGW
+903 DSDYEWKGW
-912 YSDSGL
+912 YTDSNL
-918 NQAYSFDKMPSSNL
+918 TEAYTFDKMPSDKL

-943 TVSFDLNGGE
+943 AVSFDLNGGE

-971 ADPIRAHYDF
+971 ADPTRAHYDF

-1014 LKYTVKYVDAT
+1014 LKYMVKYVDAT
-1025 TNNRL
+1025 TNKSL

-1044 QAIKENALAITG
+1044 QVIKENALAITG

-1078 YSDRTAKIPYTVR
+1078 YSDRTSKIPYTVR
-1091 YLLKDGDNDD
+1091 YLLKDGDDDD

-1121 AKAVAKDVGA
+1121 AKAVAKGVGT

-1137 SVLSLTLTTNS
+1137 NVLSLTLTTNS

-1161 FATLTVNYLDMDG
+1161 FATLAVNYLDMDG

-1217 SIYRITRPDKWTIN
+1217 SIYRIRRPDKRTIN

-1248 YDGEPLKLSGIDD
+1248 YDDEPLKLSGIDD
-1261 LKPGYSTSLASGDS
+1261 LKSGYSTSLASGDR
-1275 LTAIDFDGS
+1275 LTAIDFEGS

-1322 VTKRPVTVEIGSQT
+1322 VKKRPVTVEIGSQT

-1344 ASTVDY
+1344 VSTVDY

-1363 YIHYTGSEIE
+1363 DIHYTGSEIE
-1373 MTKKDVGTYTF
+1373 MTQKDVGTYTF

-1399 TFLAV
+1399 TFLAK

-1413 KLLLTSATKE
+1413 KLMLTSATKE

-1454 VDFYDFASLT
+1454 VDFSDFASLT
-1464 NPGRRPNNFTYKA
+1464 NPGRRTNSFTYKA

-1482 LSNYEISDEFGM
+1482 LSNYEITDEFGM

-1501 NITKTDEEW
+1501 NITKTDENW
-1510 KSLAGGQFEL
+1510 KSLAGGKFEL
-1520 TKWDGI
+1520 TKWDGL
-1526 NWATYKDVK
+1526 NWAQVDGVQEFAITSKDG
-1535 IVDIN
+1535 I
-1540 TDQGVRIPVGLE
+1540 RIPVGLE
-1552 AGTYRLKETAA
+1552 AGRYRLQELAA
-1563 PDGYV
+1563 PDGFI
-1568 VLESDI
+1568 VLDSYIYFSIKENFNEDKTSSFYTVALSD
-1574 FFTITETATNEGN
+1574 EAGNDASPERAT
-1587 LSATFDFKVTDQSG
+1587 LTKVSG
-1601 TPLSAVDR
+1601 DASHR
-1609 AKEVQTPEAADYSR
+1609 IQ
-1623 RLLVANEKGK
+1623 VANEQGK
-1633 ALPHTGGSGQKW
+1633 ALPSTGGDGQKW
-1645 FVLSGLALM
+1645 FILSGLVLIAISYLM
-1654 VLSFVVQHGIKQRRE
+1654 HLFVQRNRE
-1669 RGSLD
+1669 KRS

>member
-1 MKDLFR
+1 MKFFR

-15 SKYRKVVNLIAII
+15 SKYRKVVNLVAMI

-46 NKASQLSGISISE
+46 DKASQLSGISISE
-59 TTTEA
+59 TTTET

-98 STTELSSEPQTTE
+98 STTEVSSEPQTTE
-111 ATEVDQRLIT
+111 ATEADQRLIT

-163 KSRFNKAKA
+163 KSRFNIAKA

-185 DISFVHDGKEIQP
+185 DISFMHDGKEIQP
-198 EVPISIQIKTDSN
+198 EAPISIQIKTDSN

-263 AEYYKVTFVAL
+263 AEYYKVTFLAL
-274 DSNGQEQTIS
+274 DANGQDQTIS
-284 SLVDKKEGAK
+284 SLVDKKEGSK

-319 IVTADTLVTKD
+319 IVTADTLVTKH

-350 YNNVTS
+350 YNNDTP
-356 GQEVIFETEVYELE
+356 GQEVIFKTEVYELE
-370 AEDMPYRITTPVS
+370 AEAMPYSITTPVS
-383 TEIKSGSESGL
+383 TEIKSG
-394 ATDAIYYTS
+394 AIYYTS
-403 RPIIDM
+403 RPIIDI
-409 QSEDLARLDEEDGNV
+409 QSEDLPRLDKEDGNV
-424 NHALTI
+424 DHALTI

-450 DGTGYTDI
+450 DGTGYADI
-458 ETGTYYGIIGS
+458 ETGTYRGIIGS

-483 EKTDSLELTESS
+483 EKTDSFKLTESD
-495 GQEVDVYYTRKE
+495 GQAVDVYYTRKE

-513 TNGGSYLPPQ
+513 TNGGSYIPPQ

-529 KVNLTTTIPTREG
+529 KVNLTKTIPTREG

-551 ANLTGSPISGS
+551 ANFTGSPISDS
-562 VTLDKNKTLYAKWE
+562 VTLDKNKTLYAKWK
-576 ADTVKYTIAYYK
+576 AGTVNYTIAYYK
-588 EVYNNSTGQTDY
+588 EVYNNSTGRTYY
-600 AYDSSINATGQ
+600 AYDSSRNATGQ
-611 VGTTIQASSAP
+611 VGTTAQASNAP
-622 NMSNVPLGYERETAY
+622 AMTTVPTGYEFLRNS
-637 GKNASSSV
+637 GLNSGSS
-645 VINADG
+645 IEIDADG

-659 SLIRYTFIFNANGPS
+659 SLIRYTFVFNLVRS
-674 YTNSWGGS
+674 E
-682 GYTGPTVYGRV
+682 GRI
-693 TIGGSSY
+693 TIGGQ
-700 TGSQYRISDIVLG
+700 TYRNSDYQIKDVVLG
-713 QDISSIW
+713 QDISNQW
-720 PSGSQVTSSGN
+720 PSSTDSP
-731 NRFSGW
+731 REI
-737 YNSNNS
+737 YTTNNS
-743 YGSSNPSGL
+743 RYFDSWDNSPDSN
-752 TLYVTKRLEVT
+752 YKTKRYEVT
-763 TDLIRGANVNGQKTY
+763 TDLIVKANSSNIRTLSANWTTITTQASVEYWLQQADGSYQKSDKY
-778 QAYWRAGLIAKT
+778 S
-790 VDYYLQSADNSNV
+790 QSF
-803 YEISA
+803 ISTGTLNPK
-808 EHSQTY
+808 QIYGYTY
-814 NSPLYSQLY
+814 NTDQS
-823 PKEIAG
+823 
-829 FTVTSIPSDYPA
+829 FTYKGVRYTGTS
-841 SSGYWLSGEYIINH
+841 SSI
-855 YRFYYN
+855 YRFYYK
-861 RDSFKIDYYY
+861 RDSFNIDYYY

-877 DPEYV
+877 TTANV
-882 LFDANINSAI
+882 LFDANINSAT
-892 YNYTPSRPAGV
+892 YNYTPSRPTGV

-912 YSDSGL
+912 YTDANL
-918 NQAYSFDKMPSSNL
+918 TEAYTFDKMPSKKL
-932 VLYAKWVAPNM
+932 ELYAKWVAPNM

-971 ADPIRAHYDF
+971 ADPTRAHYDF

-1014 LKYTVKYVDAT
+1014 LKYTVKYLDAT
-1025 TNNRL
+1025 TYNRL

-1044 QAIKENALAITG
+1044 QAIKENALAITD

-1091 YLLKDGDNDD
+1091 YLLKDGDDDD
-1101 SNNTVLLPEDH
+1101 SNNTVLLPEDR

-1121 AKAVAKDVGA
+1121 ATVLAKGVGT
-1131 GYYPQN
+1131 GHYPLN
-1137 SVLSLTLTTNS
+1137 NVLSLTLTTNP
-1148 ANNIITFYYLPYE
+1148 ANNIITFYYIPYE

-1174 NPIAGQD
+1174 KPIAGQD

-1239 LEGQPREKV
+1239 LTATNKSKIYNGQTLESV
-1248 YDGEPLKLSGIDD
+1248 GLTDINSDYQAYLEPGDKLESI
-1261 LKPGYSTSLASGDS
+1261 AF
-1275 LTAIDFDGS
+1275 AGS
-1284 QTDVGSSNAKP
+1284 QTDVGQSETTP
-1295 KSAVI
+1295 KDAVLKSGTI
-1300 TTADGKNHTDYYE
+1300 DRNYFYNIQYTPGVLAVTPQPVIVHIAGE
-1313 ITYLDSSLT
+1313 IKD
-1322 VTKRPVTVEIGSQT
+1322 
-1336 IEKIYDGK
+1336 KIYDGNPENIGYSINSIEDTSFLFK
-1344 ASTVDY
+1344 ESMIVFNGLDSDKTLTKTDAGEYTLNLQNRFSSSSQNFSVVFRILNGRLTIGKRHLILTSDSASKDYDGSELRADNITVSVPAGVDY
-1350 KVNSISDSLYKES
+1350 
-1363 YIHYTGSEIE
+1363 T
-1373 MTKKDVGTYTF
+1373 
-1384 ALQNKFVNTNDNFEV
+1384 
-1399 TFLAV
+1399 
-1404 DGKITINPR
+1404 
-1413 KLLLTSATKE
+1413 
-1423 KAYDGTELTAQ
+1423 
-1434 EVSVTTPEGAS
+1434 
-1445 YDGFVQGEG
+1445 GFVDGEG
-1454 VDFYDFASLT
+1454 VVPTFLGGPTEPGFMANYFNYQPKDGT
-1464 NPGRRPNNFTYKA
+1464 NPANY
-1477 KEGTK
+1477 ELDTK
-1482 LSNYEISDEFGM
+1482 LGQLKVKEVIK
-1494 LTILETL
+1494 IQ
-1501 NITKTDEEW
+1501 KTD
-1510 KSLAGGQFEL
+1510 LAWQALSGGKFGL
-1520 TKWDGI
+1520 TKWDGL
-1526 NWATYKDVK
+1526 NWAQVDGAQE
-1535 IVDIN
+1535 VDITSKDGN
-1540 TDQGVRIPVGLE
+1540 NIPVGLE
-1552 AGTYRLKETAA
+1552 PGLYRLQELAA
-1563 PDGYV
+1563 PDGFI
-1568 VLESDI
+1568 VLDNYI
-1574 FFTITETATNEGN
+1574 YFTIKDNFDETQTTSIYTVSLSDEIGNDADPGRAQLNESTGDASH
-1587 LSATFDFKVTDQSG
+1587 LIK
-1601 TPLSAVDR
+1601 
-1609 AKEVQTPEAADYSR
+1609 
-1623 RLLVANEKGK
+1623 VANEKGR
-1633 ALPHTGGSGQKW
+1633 ALPNTGGSGRNW
-1645 FVLSGLALM
+1645 IILSGLVFM
-1654 VLSFVVQHGIKQRRE
+1654 VVSLVVQYSIKQRRE

>member
-1 MKDLFR
+1 MKFFR

-15 SKYRKVVNLIAII
+15 SKYRKIVNLVAMI

-46 NKASQLSGISISE
+46 DKASQLSGISISE
-59 TTTEA
+59 TTTET

-79 QAVEESSA
+79 QAVAESSA

-98 STTELSSEPQTTE
+98 STTEVSSEPQTTE
-111 ATEVDQRLIT
+111 ATEVDQRLTTEVTEVDQRLIT

-163 KSRFNKAKA
+163 KSRFNIAKA

-185 DISFVHDGKEIQP
+185 DISFLHDGKEIQP
-198 EVPISIQIKTDSN
+198 EAPISIQIKTDSN

-216 ETKVEAV
+216 ETKVDAV

-263 AEYYKVTFVAL
+263 AEYYKVTFEAL
-274 DSNGQEQTIS
+274 DSNGQKQTIL
-284 SLVDKKEGAK
+284 SLVDKKEGSK

-313 DKETNE
+313 DKVTKE
-319 IVTADTLVTKD
+319 IVTADTVVTKN
-330 MIVEA
+330 MTVEA

-350 YNNVTS
+350 YNNDTS
-356 GQEVIFETEVYELE
+356 GQEVIFKTEVYELE
-370 AEDMPYRITTPVS
+370 AEGMPYRITTPVS
-383 TEIKSGSESGL
+383 TEIKSGG
-394 ATDAIYYTS
+394 AIYYTS
-403 RPIIDM
+403 RPIIDI
-409 QSEDLARLDEEDGNV
+409 QSEDLSRLDEEDGNV
-424 NHALTI
+424 DHALTI
-430 KVAYIP
+430 KVDYIP
-436 YNSEYKVHYKLKDL
+436 YNSVYMVHYKLKDL
-450 DGTGYTDI
+450 DGTGYISI
-458 ETGTYYGIIGS
+458 ETGTYRGIIGS

-483 EKTDSLELTESS
+483 EKTDSLELTKSS

-513 TNGGSYLPPQ
+513 TNGGSYIPPQ
-523 TGLYNA
+523 TGLYNDT
-529 KVNLTTTIPTREG
+529 VNLTPTNPTRQG

-551 ANLTGSPISGS
+551 ANFTGSPISGS
-562 VTLDKNKTLYAKWE
+562 VTLDKNKTLYAKWTPG
-576 ADTVKYTIAYYK
+576 TVNYVIAYYK
-588 EVYNNSTGQTDY
+588 EVYDGKEEPLY
-600 AYDSSINATGQ
+600 VYDSSIKRTGQ
-611 VGTTIQASSAP
+611 VGTKIQASIAP
-622 NMSNVPLGYERETAY
+622 EMSNVPLGYERETRY
-637 GKNASSSV
+637 GSNANSS
-645 VINADG
+645 IEIDANG

-659 SLIRYTFIFNANGPS
+659 SLKRYTLIFDTNLNTSNWP
-674 YTNSWGGS
+674 YTYYGQIEKGGS
-682 GYTGPTVYGRV
+682 TYTGT
-693 TIGGSSY
+693 
-700 TGSQYRISDIVLG
+700 QYRITDIVVG
-713 QDISSIW
+713 QDILSQW
-720 PSGSQVTSSGN
+720 PSGSPEVYQMRRN
-731 NRFSGW
+731 NWTGVIQKNDSRKFRGWRFSDDNT
-737 YNSNNS
+737 Y
-743 YGSSNPSGL
+743 YGTRQAKL
-752 TLYVTKRLEVT
+752 TTNMIT
-763 TDLIRGANVNGQKTY
+763 TAVANGEITIN
-778 QAYWRAGLIAKT
+778 AYWEANLRTRTI
-790 VDYYLQSADNSNV
+790 DYYLQSADNPKFYFLSE
-803 YEISA
+803 Y
-808 EHSQTY
+808 SQTVDTGT
-814 NSPLYSQLY
+814 NDNIV
-823 PKEIAG
+823 PKEIIG
-829 FTVTSIPSDYPA
+829 YNNISTVPP
-841 SSGYWLSGEYIINH
+841 GYDNHSEPYATLNNGIKLYDH

-861 RDSFKIDYYY
+861 RNSFSIQYKYK
-871 GSTKLK
+871 SQVLK
-877 DPEYV
+877 TEEGI
-882 LFDANINSAI
+882 LFDADISSYNSEP
-892 YNYTPSRPAGV
+892 TQRPSGV
-903 DDDYTWGGW
+903 DSDYEWKGW
-912 YSDSGL
+912 YTDSNL
-918 NQAYSFDKMPSSNL
+918 TEAYTFDKMPSNNF

-971 ADPIRAHYDF
+971 ADPTRAHYDF

-1004 TLYARWKPQP
+1004 TLYARWNPQP

-1025 TNNRL
+1025 TKNRL

-1044 QAIKENALAITG
+1044 QVIKENALAITG

-1068 TYDNNEIIFY
+1068 TYDKNEIIFY
-1078 YSDRTAKIPYTVR
+1078 YSDRTAKIPYTIR
-1091 YLLKDGDNDD
+1091 YLLKDGDSDD
-1101 SNNTVLLPEDH
+1101 SNNKKLLPEDL

-1121 AKAVAKDVGA
+1121 ATVVAKSVGT
-1131 GYYPQN
+1131 GHYPQN
-1137 SVLSLTLTTNS
+1137 NVLSLTLTTDP

-1174 NPIAGQD
+1174 KPIAGQD

-1191 TYILNRKE
+1191 TYILKRKE

-1284 QTDVGSSNAKP
+1284 QTDVGLSNAKP

-1300 TTADGKNHTDYYE
+1300 TTADGKNRTDYYE

-1336 IEKIYDGK
+1336 IEKIYDGE

-1350 KVNSISDSLYKES
+1350 KVNLIPDRLYKKT
-1363 YIHYTGSEIE
+1363 YIHYTGSEIK

-1384 ALQNKFVNTNDNFEV
+1384 DLQNKFVNTNDNFEV

-1413 KLLLTSATKE
+1413 KLMLTSATKE

-1454 VDFYDFASLT
+1454 VDFYDFATLT
-1464 NPGRRPNNFTYKA
+1464 NPGRRLNNFTYKA
-1477 KEGTK
+1477 KADTK
-1482 LSNYEISDEFGM
+1482 LNNYEITYKFGM
-1494 LTILETL
+1494 LTVLETL
-1501 NITKTDEEW
+1501 NITKTDEVW

-1526 NWATYKDVK
+1526 NWATYKNVK

-1552 AGTYRLKETAA
+1552 PGTYRLKETAA

-1623 RLLVANEKGK
+1623 RLLVANEKGR
-1633 ALPHTGGSGQKW
+1633 ALPSTGGSGRNW
-1645 FVLSGLALM
+1645 IILSGLVFM
-1654 VLSFVVQHGIKQRRE
+1654 VVSLVVQYSFKQRRE

>member
-1 MKDLFR
+1 MKFFR

-15 SKYRKVVNLIAII
+15 SKYRKVVNLVAMI

-46 NKASQLSGISISE
+46 DKASQLSGISISE

-79 QAVEESSA
+79 QAVAESSA

-93 TTSVT
+93 TTSVM
-98 STTELSSEPQTTE
+98 STTEVSSEPQTTEATEVDQRLTTE

-141 SAKMPKGVELKV
+141 SAKMPKVVELKV

-163 KSRFNKAKA
+163 KSRFNIAKA

-198 EVPISIQIKTDSN
+198 EAPISIQIKTDSN

-216 ETKVEAV
+216 ETKVDAV

-263 AEYYKVTFVAL
+263 AEYYKVTFLAL
-274 DSNGQEQTIS
+274 DANGQDQTIL
-284 SLVDKKEGAK
+284 SLVDKKEGSK

-330 MIVEA
+330 MTVEA

-350 YNNVTS
+350 YNNDTS
-356 GQEVIFETEVYELE
+356 GQEVIFKTEVYELE
-370 AEDMPYRITTPVS
+370 AKAMPYRITTPVS
-383 TEIKSGSESGL
+383 TEVKSGL
-394 ATDAIYYTS
+394 APGTIYYYTS
-403 RPIIDM
+403 RPVIDI
-409 QSEDLARLDEEDGNV
+409 QSEDLSRLDKEDGNV
-424 NHALTI
+424 DHTVTI

-436 YNSEYKVHYKLKDL
+436 YNSEYMVHYKLKNL

-458 ETGTYYGIIGS
+458 ETATYHGIIGS

-483 EKTDSLELTESS
+483 EKTDSLELTKSS

-513 TNGGSYLPPQ
+513 TNGGSYIPPQ

-529 KVNLTTTIPTREG
+529 TVNLTPTNPTRQG

-551 ANLTGSPISGS
+551 ANFTGSPISGS
-562 VTLDKNKTLYAKWE
+562 VTLDKNKTLYAKWTPG
-576 ADTVKYTIAYYK
+576 TVNYVIAYYK
-588 EVYNNSTGQTDY
+588 EVYDGKEEPLY
-600 AYDSSINATGQ
+600 VYDSSIKRTGQ
-611 VGTTIQASSAP
+611 VGTKIQASKAP
-622 NMSNVPLGYERETAY
+622 EMSNVPLGYERETRY
-637 GKNASSSV
+637 GSNANSS
-645 VINADG
+645 IEIDANG

-659 SLIRYTFIFNANGPS
+659 SLKRYTLIFDTNLNTSNWP
-674 YTNSWGGS
+674 YTYYGQIEKGGS
-682 GYTGPTVYGRV
+682 TYTGT
-693 TIGGSSY
+693 
-700 TGSQYRISDIVLG
+700 QYRITDIVVG
-713 QDISSIW
+713 QDILSQW
-720 PSGSQVTSSGN
+720 PSGSPEVYQMRRN
-731 NRFSGW
+731 NWTGVIQKNDSRKFRGWRFSDDNT
-737 YNSNNS
+737 Y
-743 YGSSNPSGL
+743 
-752 TLYVTKRLEVT
+752 YVTRQAKLT
-763 TDLIRGANVNGQKTY
+763 TNMITTAVANGEITIN
-778 QAYWRAGLIAKT
+778 AYWEANLRTRTI
-790 VDYYLQSADNSNV
+790 DYYLQSADDPTV
-803 YEISA
+803 YVPSEY
-808 EHSQTY
+808 SQTVDTGT
-814 NSPLYSQLY
+814 NDNIV
-823 PKEIAG
+823 PKEIIG
-829 FTVTSIPSDYPA
+829 YNNISTVPP
-841 SSGYWLSGEYIINH
+841 GYDNHSEPYATLNNGIKLYDH
-855 YRFYYN
+855 YRFYYS
-861 RDSFKIDYYY
+861 RKSFSIQYNYK
-871 GSTKLK
+871 SEVLETKEGI
-877 DPEYV
+877 P
-882 LFDANINSAI
+882 FDADISSSR
-892 YNYTPSRPAGV
+892 YNFEPTQRPSGV
-903 DDDYTWGGW
+903 DSDYEWKGW
-912 YSDSGL
+912 YTDSNL
-918 NQAYSFDKMPSSNL
+918 TEVYTFDKMPPNKL
-932 VLYAKWVAPNM
+932 TLYAKWVAPNM
-943 TVSFDLNGGE
+943 TVSFYLNGGE

-971 ADPIRAHYDF
+971 ADPTRAHYDF

-1014 LKYTVKYVDAT
+1014 LKYTVKYLDAT

-1044 QAIKENALAITG
+1044 QVIKENALAITG

-1068 TYDNNEIIFY
+1068 TYDDNEIIFS
-1078 YSDRTAKIPYTVR
+1078 YSDRTVKIPYTIR
-1091 YLLKDGDNDD
+1091 YLLKDGDDDD
-1101 SNNTVLLPEDH
+1101 SNNKVLLQEDL

-1121 AKAVAKDVGA
+1121 ATVVAKSVGT
-1131 GYYPQN
+1131 GHYPQN
-1137 SVLSLTLTTNS
+1137 NVLSLTLTTNPT
-1148 ANNIITFYYLPYE
+1148 NNIITFYYLPYE

-1174 NPIAGQD
+1174 KPIAGQD

-1248 YDGEPLKLSGIDD
+1248 YDTEPLKLSGIDD
-1261 LKPGYSTSLASGDS
+1261 LKPGYSTSLASGDR
-1275 LTAIDFDGS
+1275 LTAIDFEGS
-1284 QTDVGSSNAKP
+1284 RTDVGSSNAKP

-1313 ITYLDSSLT
+1313 ITY
-1322 VTKRPVTVEIGSQT
+1322 
-1336 IEKIYDGK
+1336 
-1344 ASTVDY
+1344 
-1350 KVNSISDSLYKES
+1350 
-1363 YIHYTGSEIE
+1363 
-1373 MTKKDVGTYTF
+1373 
-1384 ALQNKFVNTNDNFEV
+1384 
-1399 TFLAV
+1399 V

-1413 KLLLTSATKE
+1413 ELILTSATKE

-1482 LSNYEISDEFGM
+1482 LSNYKITDEFGM

-1501 NITKTDEEW
+1501 NITKTDEVW

-1535 IVDIN
+1535 IN
-1540 TDQGVRIPVGLE
+1540 THQGVRIPVGLE

-1601 TPLSAVDR
+1601 TPLSAIDR

-1623 RLLVANEKGK
+1623 RLLVANEKGR
-1633 ALPHTGGSGQKW
+1633 ALPSTGGSGRKW
-1645 FVLSGLALM
+1645 IILSGLVFM
-1654 VLSFVVQHGIKQRRE
+1654 VVSLVVQYSFKQRRE

>member
-1 MKDLFR
+1 M
-7 KLNLRDFR
+7 
-15 SKYRKVVNLIAII
+15 
-28 VVFATT
+28 
-34 YALILPA
+34 
-41 ITLES
+41 
-46 NKASQLSGISISE
+46 
-59 TTTEA
+59 
-64 QSNEAPPVEVTEATS
+64 
-79 QAVEESSA
+79 
-87 IEQTTT
+87 
-93 TTSVT
+93 
-98 STTELSSEPQTTE
+98 
-111 ATEVDQRLIT
+111 
-121 EATEFVHKGKD
+121 
-132 YEVIARFDA
+132 
-141 SAKMPKGVELKV
+141 
-153 KEIEAGTDTY
+153 
-163 KSRFNKAKA
+163 
-172 TLGARALTFARFF
+172 
-185 DISFVHDGKEIQP
+185 
-198 EVPISIQIKTDSN
+198 
-211 IKLKE
+211 
-216 ETKVEAV
+216 
-223 HFQSANKAEVVP
+223 
-235 EVETNEENNQVSEIS
+235 
-250 FDAGSFSDYGVVG
+250 
-263 AEYYKVTFVAL
+263 
-274 DSNGQEQTIS
+274 
-284 SLVDKKEGAK
+284 VDKKEGSK

-350 YNNVTS
+350 YNNDTS
-356 GQEVIFETEVYELE
+356 DQEVIFKTEVYELE
-370 AEDMPYRITTPVS
+370 AEAMPYRITTPVS
-383 TEIKSGSESGL
+383 TEIKSGL
-394 ATDAIYYTS
+394 IYYTS
-403 RPIIDM
+403 RPIIDI
-409 QSEDLARLDEEDGNV
+409 QSEDLPRLDKEDGNV
-424 NHALTI
+424 DYTLTI

-458 ETGTYYGIIGS
+458 ETGTYRGIIGS

-507 YTLSYN
+507 YTLYYN
-513 TNGGSYLPPQ
+513 TNGGSYIPPQ

-529 KVNLTTTIPTREG
+529 TVNLIPTIPTREG

-551 ANLTGSPISGS
+551 ANFTGSPISDS
-562 VTLDKNKTLYAKWE
+562 VTLDKNKTLYAKWK
-576 ADTVKYTIAYYK
+576 ADTVKYTIAYYI
-588 EVYNNSTGQTDY
+588 EMYNNSTGRTYY
-600 AYDSSINATGQ
+600 AFKNSVSAQGQ
-611 VGTTIQASSAP
+611 VGTIIQASTAP
-622 NMSNVPLGYERETAY
+622 EMSSVPIGYEKETAY
-637 GKNASSSV
+637 GKNSTSSIV
-645 VINADG
+645 VAADG
-651 QSVLKVYY
+651 SSTLKVYY
-659 SLIRYTFIFNANGPS
+659 SLIRYTFVFDLNNPNGRI
-674 YTNSWGGS
+674 TMGGQK
-682 GYTGPTVYGRV
+682 YRDR
-693 TIGGSSY
+693 
-700 TGSQYRISDIVLG
+700 QYQIKDVVLG
-713 QDISSIW
+713 QDVSSQW
-720 PSGSQVTSSGN
+720 PSST
-731 NRFSGW
+731 
-737 YNSNNS
+737 
-743 YGSSNPSGL
+743 SNPTEVSDD
-752 TLYVTKRLEVT
+752 TTYKDRKNTYRQYFDFWSPNFKTKRYEVT
-763 TDLIRGANVNGQKTY
+763 TTMLPTSGTTRTYTANWTTSTTEASVE
-778 QAYWRAGLIAKT
+778 
-790 VDYYLQSADNSNV
+790 YYLQQPDGFYQKSN
-803 YEISA
+803 YYSQSFIRTGSLGAKEIFGYHYLGDGVKPSSKYLG
-808 EHSQTY
+808 SQTD
-814 NSPLYSQLY
+814 SDP
-823 PKEIAG
+823 
-829 FTVTSIPSDYPA
+829 FT
-841 SSGYWLSGEYIINH
+841 
-855 YRFYYN
+855 YRFYYS
-861 RDSFKIDYYY
+861 RKSFSIQYNYK
-871 GSTKLK
+871 SEVLETKEGI
-877 DPEYV
+877 P
-882 LFDANINSAI
+882 FDADISSSR
-892 YNYTPSRPAGV
+892 YNFEPTQRPSGV
-903 DDDYTWGGW
+903 DSDYEWKGW
-912 YSDSGL
+912 YTDSNL
-918 NQAYSFDKMPSSNL
+918 TEAYTFDKMPSNNF

-943 TVSFDLNGGE
+943 TVSFYLNGGE

-971 ADPIRAHYDF
+971 ADPTRAHYDF

-1014 LKYTVKYVDAT
+1014 LKYTVKYLDAT

-1044 QAIKENALAITG
+1044 QVIKENALAITG

-1068 TYDNNEIIFY
+1068 TYDNNEIIFR
-1078 YSDRTAKIPYTVR
+1078 YSDRTAKIPYTIR
-1091 YLLKDGDNDD
+1091 YLLKDGDDDD
-1101 SNNTVLLPEDH
+1101 SNNTVLLPEDR

-1121 AKAVAKDVGA
+1121 ATVVAKSVGT
-1131 GYYPQN
+1131 GHYPQN
-1137 SVLSLTLTTNS
+1137 NVLSLTLTTNP

-1174 NPIAGQD
+1174 KPIAGQD
-1181 PLVEYKKKGD
+1181 PLVEYKKKAD

-1261 LKPGYSTSLASGDS
+1261 LKPGYSTSLASGES
-1275 LTAIDFDGS
+1275 LTAIDFEGS

-1350 KVNSISDSLYKES
+1350 KVNSISDILYKES

-1373 MTKKDVGTYTF
+1373 MTMTKKDVGAYTF
-1384 ALQNKFVNTNDNFEV
+1384 DLQNKFVNTNDNFEV

-1413 KLLLTSATKE
+1413 KLMLTSATKE

-1434 EVSVTTPEGAS
+1434 EVGVTTPEGAS

-1454 VDFYDFASLT
+1454 VDFYDFAILT

-1482 LSNYEISDEFGM
+1482 LSNYEITDKFGM

-1501 NITKTDEEW
+1501 NITKTDEVW

-1568 VLESDI
+1568 VLKSDI

-1609 AKEVQTPEAADYSR
+1609 AKEVPTPEAADYSR
-1623 RLLVANEKGK
+1623 RLLLANEKGR
-1633 ALPHTGGSGQKW
+1633 ALPNTGGSGRNW
-1645 FVLSGLALM
+1645 IILSGLVFM
-1654 VLSFVVQHGIKQRRE
+1654 VVSLVVQYGIKQRRE

>member
-1 MKDLFR
+1 MQNNFKFKRLSLWQ
-7 KLNLRDFR
+7 K
-15 SKYRKVVNLIAII
+15 KYRKFVNFVAVV
-28 VVFATT
+28 VVFVTT

-41 ITLES
+41 LTLES
-46 NKASQLSGISISE
+46 NKASQLSGISSSE
-59 TTTEA
+59 TTTEI
-64 QSNEAPPVEVTEATS
+64 QGNEETPVEVTEAAS
-79 QAVEESSA
+79 QMVEETSA
-87 IEQTTT
+87 IEQTSM

-111 ATEVDQRLIT
+111 TTKVDQQVIT
-121 EATEFVHKGKD
+121 EATEFIHKGKD

-153 KEIEAGTDTY
+153 KEIEAGIDTY

-198 EVPISIQIKTDSN
+198 EAPISIQIKTDSN

-223 HFQSANKAEVVP
+223 HFQSANKAEIVP

-250 FDAGSFSDYGVVG
+250 FDADSFSDYGVVG

-274 DSNGQEQTIS
+274 DSNGQEQTVS

-294 VETLPEEPFRAG
+294 LETLPEEPFRAG

-313 DKETNE
+313 DKETNK
-319 IVTADTLVTKD
+319 IVTADTLVTRD

-350 YNNVTS
+350 YNNITS

-383 TEIKSGSESGL
+383 TEIKSGAESGL

-403 RPIIDM
+403 RPIIDI
-409 QSEDLARLDEEDGNV
+409 QSEDLARLDKEDGNV
-424 NHALTI
+424 DNALTI

-436 YNSEYKVHYKLKDL
+436 YNSEYKVRYKLKNL

-483 EKTDSLELTESS
+483 EKTDALELKKSS
-495 GQEVDVYYTRKE
+495 GQEIDVYYTRKE

-551 ANLTGSPISGS
+551 ANLTGSPISDS
-562 VTLDKNKTLYAKWE
+562 VTLDKNKTLYAKWK

-600 AYDSSINATGQ
+600 AYEKSVTAQGQ
-611 VGTTIQASSAP
+611 VGTIIQASTAP
-622 NMSNVPLGYERETAY
+622 EMSSVPIGYEKETAY
-637 GKNASSSV
+637 GKNSTSSIIV
-645 VINADG
+645 AADG
-651 QSVLKVYY
+651 SSTLKVYY
-659 SLIRYTFIFNANGPS
+659 SLIRYTFVFDLNNPNGRITMGGRTYSDSNYRITDVVLGKDISRQWPS
-674 YTNSWGGS
+674 SISNPKEIYDDTNYGNSWS
-682 GYTGPTVYGRV
+682 PRYY
-693 TIGGSSY
+693 S
-700 TGSQYRISDIVLG
+700 
-713 QDISSIW
+713 
-720 PSGSQVTSSGN
+720 
-731 NRFSGW
+731 F
-737 YNSNNS
+737 NSWDNS
-743 YGSSNPSGL
+743 PDPNYK
-752 TLYVTKRLEVT
+752 TKRYEVT
-763 TDLIRGANVNGQKTY
+763 ED
-778 QAYWRAGLIAKT
+778 LIAKADRNT
-790 VDYYLQSADNSNV
+790 RTRTLKANWTQSTTQASVEYWLQQPDGSYQKSNYYSQSFIRTGSLGAKQIFGYDYLVDGVTPSGYQS
-803 YEISA
+803 
-808 EHSQTY
+808 SQTARNPY
-814 NSPLYSQLY
+814 
-823 PKEIAG
+823 
-829 FTVTSIPSDYPA
+829 T
-841 SSGYWLSGEYIINH
+841 

-861 RDSFKIDYYY
+861 RKSSEIHYIYK
-871 GSTKLK
+871 SEVLK
-877 DPEYV
+877 TEKGI
-882 LFDANINSAI
+882 LFDADISSSR
-892 YNYTPSRPAGV
+892 YNFEPTQRPSGV
-903 DDDYTWGGW
+903 DSDYEWKGW
-912 YSDSGL
+912 YTDSNL
-918 NQAYSFDKMPSSNL
+918 TEAYTFDKMPSDKL

-943 TVSFDLNGGE
+943 AVSFDLNGGE

-971 ADPIRAHYDF
+971 ADPTRAHYDF

-1014 LKYTVKYVDAT
+1014 LKYMVKYVDAT
-1025 TNNRL
+1025 TNKSL

-1121 AKAVAKDVGA
+1121 AKAVAKGVGT

-1137 SVLSLTLTTNS
+1137 NVLSLTLTTNS

-1217 SIYRITRPDKWTIN
+1217 SIYRIRRPDKRTIN

-1248 YDGEPLKLSGIDD
+1248 YDDEPLKLSGIDD
-1261 LKPGYSTSLASGDS
+1261 LKSGYSTSLASGDR
-1275 LTAIDFDGS
+1275 LTAIDFEGS

-1322 VTKRPVTVEIGSQT
+1322 VKKRPVTVEIGSQT

-1344 ASTVDY
+1344 VSTVDY

-1363 YIHYTGSEIE
+1363 DIHYTGSEIE
-1373 MTKKDVGTYTF
+1373 MTQKDVGTYTF

-1399 TFLAV
+1399 TFLAK

-1413 KLLLTSATKE
+1413 KLMLTSATKE

-1434 EVSVTTPEGAS
+1434 EVSMTTPEGAS

-1454 VDFYDFASLT
+1454 VDFSDFASLT
-1464 NPGRRPNNFTYKA
+1464 NPGRRTNSFTYKA
-1477 KEGTK
+1477 KEGTN
-1482 LSNYEISDEFGM
+1482 LSNYEITDEFGM

-1501 NITKTDEEW
+1501 NITKTDENW
-1510 KSLAGGQFEL
+1510 KSLAGGKFEL
-1520 TKWDGI
+1520 TKWDGL
-1526 NWATYKDVK
+1526 NWAQVDGVQEFAITSKDG
-1535 IVDIN
+1535 I
-1540 TDQGVRIPVGLE
+1540 RIPVGLE
-1552 AGTYRLKETAA
+1552 AGRYRLQELAA
-1563 PDGYV
+1563 PDGFI
-1568 VLESDI
+1568 VLDSYIYFSIKENFNEDKTSSFYTVALSD
-1574 FFTITETATNEGN
+1574 EAGNDASPERAT
-1587 LSATFDFKVTDQSG
+1587 LTKVSG
-1601 TPLSAVDR
+1601 DASHR
-1609 AKEVQTPEAADYSR
+1609 IQ
-1623 RLLVANEKGK
+1623 VANEQGR
-1633 ALPHTGGSGQKW
+1633 ALPSTGGDGQKW
-1645 FVLSGLALM
+1645 FILSGLVLIVISYLM
-1654 VLSFVVQHGIKQRRE
+1654 HLFVQRNRE
-1669 RGSLD
+1669 KRP

>member
-1 MKDLFR
+1 MKFFR

-15 SKYRKVVNLIAII
+15 SKYRKVVNLVAMI

-46 NKASQLSGISISE
+46 DKASQLSGISISE

-79 QAVEESSA
+79 QAVAESSA

-93 TTSVT
+93 TTSVM
-98 STTELSSEPQTTE
+98 STTEVSSEPQTTE

-163 KSRFNKAKA
+163 KSRFNIAKA

-198 EVPISIQIKTDSN
+198 EAPISIQIKTDSN

-216 ETKVEAV
+216 ETKVDAV

-263 AEYYKVTFVAL
+263 AEYYKVTFLAL
-274 DSNGQEQTIS
+274 DANGQDQTIL
-284 SLVDKKEGAK
+284 SLVDKKEGSK

-330 MIVEA
+330 MTVEA

-350 YNNVTS
+350 YNNDTS
-356 GQEVIFETEVYELE
+356 GQEVIFKTEVYELE
-370 AEDMPYRITTPVS
+370 AKAMPYRITTPVS
-383 TEIKSGSESGL
+383 TEVKSGL
-394 ATDAIYYTS
+394 APGTIYYYTS
-403 RPIIDM
+403 RPVIDI
-409 QSEDLARLDEEDGNV
+409 QSEDLSRLDKEDGNV
-424 NHALTI
+424 DHTVTI

-436 YNSEYKVHYKLKDL
+436 YNSEYKVHYKLKNL

-458 ETGTYYGIIGS
+458 ETATYHGIIGS

-483 EKTDSLELTESS
+483 EKTDSLELTKSS

-513 TNGGSYLPPQ
+513 TNGGSYIPPQ
-523 TGLYNA
+523 TGLYNDT
-529 KVNLTTTIPTREG
+529 VNLTPTNPTRQG

-551 ANLTGSPISGS
+551 ADFTGSPISDS
-562 VTLDKNKTLYAKWE
+562 VTLDKNKTLYAKWK

-588 EVYNNSTGQTDY
+588 EVYNNSTGRTYY
-600 AYDSSINATGQ
+600 AFEDSVSAQGQ
-611 VGTTIQASSAP
+611 VGTIIQASASTTP
-622 NMSNVPLGYERETAY
+622 KMSSVPIGYEKETAY
-637 GKNASSSV
+637 GKNSTSSIV
-645 VINADG
+645 VAADG
-651 QSVLKVYY
+651 SSTLKVYY
-659 SLIRYTFIFNANGPS
+659 SLIRYTFVFDLDNENGRITMGGRTYS
-674 YTNSWGGS
+674 NSN
-682 GYTGPTVYGRV
+682 
-693 TIGGSSY
+693 
-700 TGSQYRISDIVLG
+700 YRITDVVLG
-713 QDISSIW
+713 KDISRQW
-720 PSGSQVTSSGN
+720 PSSISSPKEIYDDTN
-731 NRFSGW
+731 
-737 YNSNNS
+737 
-743 YGSSNPSGL
+743 YGYSWFPVYYFFDTWDGDL
-752 TLYVTKRLEVT
+752 KTKRYEVT
-763 TDLIRGANVNGQKTY
+763 ED
-778 QAYWRAGLIAKT
+778 LIAKADRIT
-790 VDYYLQSADNSNV
+790 RTRTLKANWTTSNTKASVEYWLQQPNGFYQKSDYYSQSFLRTGTLSAKQIFGYDYLGDGVNPNPSKYPSSQITSNP
-803 YEISA
+803 Y
-808 EHSQTY
+808 T
-814 NSPLYSQLY
+814 
-823 PKEIAG
+823 
-829 FTVTSIPSDYPA
+829 
-841 SSGYWLSGEYIINH
+841 
-855 YRFYYN
+855 YRFYYS
-861 RDSFKIDYYY
+861 RKSFFIQYNYK
-871 GSTKLK
+871 SEVLK
-877 DPEYV
+877 TEQGI
-882 LFDANINSAI
+882 LFDADISGYNSEP
-892 YNYTPSRPAGV
+892 TQRPSGV
-903 DDDYTWGGW
+903 DSDYEWKGW
-912 YSDSGL
+912 YTDSNL
-918 NQAYSFDKMPSSNL
+918 TEVYTFDKMPPTNL
-932 VLYAKWVAPNM
+932 TLYAKWVAPNM

-953 GTAPETQT
+953 GTPPETQT

-971 ADPIRAHYDF
+971 ADPTRAHYDF

-1014 LKYTVKYVDAT
+1014 LKYTVKYLDAT

-1044 QAIKENALAITG
+1044 QAIKENALAITD

-1078 YSDRTAKIPYTVR
+1078 YSDRTAKIPYTIR
-1091 YLLKDGDNDD
+1091 YLLKDGDDDD
-1101 SNNTVLLPEDH
+1101 SNNKVLLQEDC

-1121 AKAVAKDVGA
+1121 ATVVAKSVGT

-1137 SVLSLTLTTNS
+1137 NVLSLTLTTNL
-1148 ANNIITFYYLPYE
+1148 ANNIITFYYIPYE

-1174 NPIAGQD
+1174 KPIAGQD

-1191 TYILNRKE
+1191 TYILKRKE

-1248 YDGEPLKLSGIDD
+1248 YDTEPLKLSGIDD
-1261 LKPGYSTSLASGDS
+1261 LKPGYSTSLASGES

-1363 YIHYTGSEIE
+1363 SYIHYTGSEIE

-1384 ALQNKFVNTNDNFEV
+1384 ALQDKFVNINNNFEV

-1413 KLLLTSATKE
+1413 KLMLTSATKE

-1434 EVSVTTPEGAS
+1434 EVSVTTPEDTS

-1454 VDFYDFASLT
+1454 VDFYDFAILT
-1464 NPGRRPNNFTYKA
+1464 NPGRRPNSFTYKP

-1482 LSNYEISDEFGM
+1482 LSNYEITDKFGM

-1501 NITKTDEEW
+1501 NITKTDEVW

-1568 VLESDI
+1568 VLKSDI

-1623 RLLVANEKGK
+1623 RLLVANEKGR
-1633 ALPHTGGSGQKW
+1633 ALPNTGGSGRKW
-1645 FVLSGLALM
+1645 IILSGLVFM
-1654 VLSFVVQHGIKQRRE
+1654 VVSLVVQYSIKQRRE

>member
-1 MKDLFR
+1 MQNNFKFKRLSLWQ
-7 KLNLRDFR
+7 K
-15 SKYRKVVNLIAII
+15 KYRKFVNFVAVV
-28 VVFATT
+28 VVFVTT

-41 ITLES
+41 LTLES
-46 NKASQLSGISISE
+46 NKASQLSGISSSE
-59 TTTEA
+59 TTTEI
-64 QSNEAPPVEVTEATS
+64 QGNEETPVEVTEAAS
-79 QAVEESSA
+79 QMVEESSA
-87 IEQTTT
+87 IEQTSM

-111 ATEVDQRLIT
+111 TTKVDQQVIT
-121 EATEFVHKGKD
+121 EATEFIHKGKD

-198 EVPISIQIKTDSN
+198 EAPISIQIKTDSN

-223 HFQSANKAEVVP
+223 HFQSANKAEIVP

-250 FDAGSFSDYGVVG
+250 FDADSFSDYGVVG

-274 DSNGQEQTIS
+274 DSNGQEQTVS

-294 VETLPEEPFRAG
+294 LETLPEEPFRAG

-313 DKETNE
+313 DKETNK
-319 IVTADTLVTKD
+319 IVTADTLVTRD

-350 YNNVTS
+350 YNNITS

-383 TEIKSGSESGL
+383 TEIKSGAESGL

-403 RPIIDM
+403 RPIIDI
-409 QSEDLARLDEEDGNV
+409 QSEDLARLDKEDGNV
-424 NHALTI
+424 DNALTI

-436 YNSEYKVHYKLKDL
+436 YNSEYKVRYKLKNL

-483 EKTDSLELTESS
+483 EKTDALELKKSS
-495 GQEVDVYYTRKE
+495 GQEIDVYYTRKE

-551 ANLTGSPISGS
+551 ANLTGSPISDS
-562 VTLDKNKTLYAKWE
+562 VTLDKNKTLYAKWK

-600 AYDSSINATGQ
+600 AYEKSVTAQGQ
-611 VGTTIQASSAP
+611 VGTIIQASTAP
-622 NMSNVPLGYERETAY
+622 EMSSVPIGYEKETAY
-637 GKNASSSV
+637 GKNSTSSIIV
-645 VINADG
+645 AADG
-651 QSVLKVYY
+651 SSTLKVYY
-659 SLIRYTFIFNANGPS
+659 SLIRYTFVFDLNNPNGRITMGGRTYSDSNYRITDVVLGKDISRQWPS
-674 YTNSWGGS
+674 SISNPKEIYDDTNYGNSWS
-682 GYTGPTVYGRV
+682 PRYY
-693 TIGGSSY
+693 S
-700 TGSQYRISDIVLG
+700 
-713 QDISSIW
+713 
-720 PSGSQVTSSGN
+720 
-731 NRFSGW
+731 F
-737 YNSNNS
+737 NSWDNS
-743 YGSSNPSGL
+743 PDPNYK
-752 TLYVTKRLEVT
+752 TKRYEVT
-763 TDLIRGANVNGQKTY
+763 ED
-778 QAYWRAGLIAKT
+778 LIAKADRNT
-790 VDYYLQSADNSNV
+790 RTRTLKANWTQSTTQASVEYWLQQPDGSYQKSNYYSQSFIRTGSLGAKQIFGYDYLVDGVTPSGYQS
-803 YEISA
+803 
-808 EHSQTY
+808 SQTARNPY
-814 NSPLYSQLY
+814 
-823 PKEIAG
+823 
-829 FTVTSIPSDYPA
+829 T
-841 SSGYWLSGEYIINH
+841 

-861 RDSFKIDYYY
+861 RKSSEIHYIYK
-871 GSTKLK
+871 SEVLK
-877 DPEYV
+877 TEKGI
-882 LFDANINSAI
+882 LFDADISSSR
-892 YNYTPSRPAGV
+892 YNFEPTQRPSGV
-903 DDDYTWGGW
+903 DSDYEWKGW
-912 YSDSGL
+912 YTDSNL
-918 NQAYSFDKMPSSNL
+918 TEAYTFDKMPSDKL

-943 TVSFDLNGGE
+943 AVSFDLNGGE

-971 ADPIRAHYDF
+971 ADPTRAHYDF

-1014 LKYTVKYVDAT
+1014 LKYMVKYVDAT
-1025 TNNRL
+1025 TNKSL

-1091 YLLKDGDNDD
+1091 CLLKDGDNDD

-1121 AKAVAKDVGA
+1121 AKAVAKGVGT

-1137 SVLSLTLTTNS
+1137 NVLSLTLTTNS

-1161 FATLTVNYLDMDG
+1161 FATITVNYLDMDG

-1217 SIYRITRPDKWTIN
+1217 SIYRIRRPDKRTIN

-1248 YDGEPLKLSGIDD
+1248 YDDKPLKLSGIDD
-1261 LKPGYSTSLASGDS
+1261 LKSGYSTSLASGDR
-1275 LTAIDFDGS
+1275 LTVIDFEGS

-1322 VTKRPVTVEIGSQT
+1322 VKKRPVTVEIGSQT

-1344 ASTVDY
+1344 VSTVDY

-1363 YIHYTGSEIE
+1363 DIYYTGSEIE
-1373 MTKKDVGTYTF
+1373 MTQKDVGTYTF

-1399 TFLAV
+1399 TFLAK
-1404 DGKITINPR
+1404 DGNITINPR
-1413 KLLLTSATKE
+1413 KLMLTSATKE

-1434 EVSVTTPEGAS
+1434 EVSMTTPEGAS

-1454 VDFYDFASLT
+1454 VDFSDFASLT
-1464 NPGRRPNNFTYKA
+1464 NPGRRTNSFTYKA

-1482 LSNYEISDEFGM
+1482 LSNYEITDEFGM

-1501 NITKTDEEW
+1501 NITKTDENWE
-1510 KSLAGGQFEL
+1510 SLAGGKFEL
-1520 TKWDGI
+1520 TKWDGL
-1526 NWATYKDVK
+1526 NWAQVDGAQEFAITSKDG
-1535 IVDIN
+1535 I
-1540 TDQGVRIPVGLE
+1540 RIPVGLE
-1552 AGTYRLKETAA
+1552 AGRYRLQELAA
-1563 PDGYV
+1563 PDGFI
-1568 VLESDI
+1568 VLDSYIYFSIKENFNEDKTSSFYTVALSD
-1574 FFTITETATNEGN
+1574 EAGNDASPERAT
-1587 LSATFDFKVTDQSG
+1587 LTKVSG
-1601 TPLSAVDR
+1601 DASHR
-1609 AKEVQTPEAADYSR
+1609 IQ
-1623 RLLVANEKGK
+1623 VANEQGR
-1633 ALPHTGGSGQKW
+1633 ALPSTGGDGQKW
-1645 FVLSGLALM
+1645 FILSGLVLIAISYLM
-1654 VLSFVVQHGIKQRRE
+1654 HLFVQRNRE
-1669 RGSLD
+1669 KRP

>member
-1 MKDLFR
+1 MKFFR

-15 SKYRKVVNLIAII
+15 SKYRKVVNIVAII

-46 NKASQLSGISISE
+46 DKASQLSGISVSE
-59 TTTEA
+59 TNSET

-98 STTELSSEPQTTE
+98 STTEVSSEPQTTE

-121 EATEFVHKGKD
+121 ESTEFVHKGKD

-163 KSRFNKAKA
+163 KSRFNIAKA

-198 EVPISIQIKTDSN
+198 EAPISIQIKTDSN

-216 ETKVEAV
+216 ETKVDAV

-263 AEYYKVTFVAL
+263 AEYYKVTFLAQ
-274 DSNGQEQTIS
+274 DQTIL
-284 SLVDKKEGAK
+284 SLVEKEGAK
-294 VETLPEEPFRAG
+294 VETLPEKPFRAG

-313 DKETNE
+313 DNETKE

-330 MIVEA
+330 MTVEA

-350 YNNVTS
+350 YNNNDTS
-356 GQEVIFETEVYELE
+356 GQEVIFKTEVYELE
-370 AEDMPYRITTPVS
+370 AEGMPYRITTPVS
-383 TEIKSGSESGL
+383 TEIKSGL
-394 ATDAIYYTS
+394 APGAIYYTS
-403 RPIIDM
+403 RPIIDI
-409 QSEDLARLDEEDGNV
+409 QSEDLSRLDKEDGNV
-424 NHALTI
+424 DHALTI

-458 ETGTYYGIIGS
+458 IDPEKPENPETYRGIIGS

-477 YSYANF
+477 YPYANF

-495 GQEVDVYYTRKE
+495 GQEVSVYYTRKE

-513 TNGGSYLPPQ
+513 TNGGSYIPPQ

-529 KVNLTTTIPTREG
+529 TVNLTPKEPTRDG
-542 YTFDGWYDN
+542 YAFDGWYDN
-551 ANLTGSPISGS
+551 ANFTGSPISDS
-562 VTLDKNKTLYAKWE
+562 VTLDKNKTLYAKWK
-576 ADTVKYTIAYYK
+576 ASTVNYTIAYYK
-588 EVYNNSTGQTDY
+588 EVYNNSTGRTY
-600 AYDSSINATGQ
+600 YVFDSLINATGQ
-611 VGTTIQASSAP
+611 VGTTAQANSAP

-637 GKNASSSV
+637 GKNANSSV
-645 VINADG
+645 VIDADG

-659 SLIRYTFIFNANGPS
+659 SLIRYTFIFNLNGP
-674 YTNSWGGS
+674 YAGTNDNYSGTLTGGQIN
-682 GYTGPTVYGRV
+682 
-693 TIGGSSY
+693 IGGQSY
-700 TGSQYRISDIVLG
+700 NNYNYRIEDVVLG
-713 QDISSIW
+713 RDISSVW
-720 PSGSQVTSSGN
+720 PSGSQVTRRTSTNYRFAGWNNPYNTYGTNSS
-731 NRFSGW
+731 RI
-737 YNSNNS
+737 
-743 YGSSNPSGL
+743 
-752 TLYVTKRLEVT
+752 LYVTKRFEVT
-763 TDLIRGANVNGQKTY
+763 NELIRGADATSREKVY
-778 QAYWRAGLIAKT
+778 QAYWRTNLTTYA
-790 VDYYLQSADNSNV
+790 LQYWLQDADNSSIYTKSNYYSEDV
-803 YEISA
+803 YS
-808 EHSQTY
+808 SG
-814 NSPLYSQLY
+814 NFNG
-823 PKEIAG
+823 KEIAG
-829 FTVTSIPSDYPA
+829 FTIRNTPNGYL
-841 SSGYWLSGEYIINH
+841 SSGNTNDNGGYSSTYH

-861 RDSFKIDYYY
+861 RDSFAIDYYY

-877 DPEYV
+877 GPVNV

-892 YNYTPSRPAGV
+892 YNYTPNRPDGV

-912 YSDSGL
+912 YSDLGL
-918 NQAYSFDKMPSSNL
+918 NQAYSFDKMPSNNF

-971 ADPIRAHYDF
+971 ADPTRAHYDF

-1014 LKYTVKYVDAT
+1014 LKYTVKYLDAT

-1068 TYDNNEIIFY
+1068 TYDNNEIIFH
-1078 YSDRTAKIPYTVR
+1078 YSDRTAKIPYTIR
-1091 YLLKDGDNDD
+1091 YLLKDGDDD
-1101 SNNTVLLPEDH
+1101 DRNNKVLRQEDH

-1121 AKAVAKDVGA
+1121 ATVVAKSVGT
-1131 GYYPQN
+1131 GHYPLN
-1137 SVLSLTLTTNS
+1137 NVLSLTLTTNPD
-1148 ANNIITFYYLPYE
+1148 NNIITFYYLPYE

-1174 NPIAGQD
+1174 KPIAGQD

-1191 TYILNRKE
+1191 TYILNRNE

-1248 YDGEPLKLSGIDD
+1248 YDTEPLKLSGIDD
-1261 LKPGYSTSLASGDS
+1261 LKPGYSTSLASGES

-1384 ALQNKFVNTNDNFEV
+1384 ALQNKFVNINDNFEI

-1404 DGKITINPR
+1404 DGEITINPR
-1413 KLLLTSATKE
+1413 ELILTSATKE

-1434 EVSVTTPEGAS
+1434 EVSVTTREGAS

-1454 VDFYDFASLT
+1454 VDFYDFATLT
-1464 NPGRRPNNFTYKA
+1464 NPGRRLNKFRYKA
-1477 KEGTK
+1477 KEGTD
-1482 LSNYEISDEFGM
+1482 LRNYKIKEEFGM

-1501 NITKTDEEW
+1501 NITKTDEVW

-1540 TDQGVRIPVGLE
+1540 THQGVRLPVGLE

-1568 VLESDI
+1568 VLKSDI

-1623 RLLVANEKGK
+1623 RLLVANEKGR
-1633 ALPHTGGSGQKW
+1633 ALPSTGGSGRNW
-1645 FVLSGLALM
+1645 IILSGLVFM
-1654 VLSFVVQHGIKQRRE
+1654 VVSLVVQYSIKQRRE

>member
-1 MKDLFR
+1 M
-7 KLNLRDFR
+7 
-15 SKYRKVVNLIAII
+15 
-28 VVFATT
+28 
-34 YALILPA
+34 
-41 ITLES
+41 
-46 NKASQLSGISISE
+46 
-59 TTTEA
+59 
-64 QSNEAPPVEVTEATS
+64 
-79 QAVEESSA
+79 
-87 IEQTTT
+87 
-93 TTSVT
+93 
-98 STTELSSEPQTTE
+98 
-111 ATEVDQRLIT
+111 
-121 EATEFVHKGKD
+121 
-132 YEVIARFDA
+132 
-141 SAKMPKGVELKV
+141 ELKV

-163 KSRFNKAKA
+163 KSRFNIAKA

-198 EVPISIQIKTDSN
+198 EAPISIQIKTDSN

-216 ETKVEAV
+216 ETKVDAV

-263 AEYYKVTFVAL
+263 AEYYKVTFLAQ
-274 DSNGQEQTIS
+274 DQTIL
-284 SLVDKKEGAK
+284 SLVDKKEGSK
-294 VETLPEEPFRAG
+294 VETLPEKPFRAG

-313 DKETNE
+313 DTETNE

-330 MIVEA
+330 MTVEA

-350 YNNVTS
+350 YNNDTS
-356 GQEVIFETEVYELE
+356 GQEVIFKTEVYELE
-370 AEDMPYRITTPVS
+370 AEGMPYRITTPVS
-383 TEIKSGSESGL
+383 TEVKSGL
-394 ATDAIYYTS
+394 APGTIYYYTS
-403 RPIIDM
+403 RPVIDI
-409 QSEDLARLDEEDGNV
+409 QSEDLSRLDKEDGNV
-424 NHALTI
+424 DHTVTI

-458 ETGTYYGIIGS
+458 IDPEKPENPETYRGIIGS

-477 YSYANF
+477 YPYANF
-483 EKTDSLELTESS
+483 EKTDSLELTKSS

-507 YTLSYN
+507 YTLFYN
-513 TNGGSYLPPQ
+513 TNGGSYIPPQ

-529 KVNLTTTIPTREG
+529 TVNLTPKEPTRDG
-542 YTFDGWYDN
+542 YAFDGWYDN
-551 ANLTGSPISGS
+551 ANFTGSPISDS
-562 VTLDKNKTLYAKWE
+562 ITLDRNKTLYAKWK
-576 ADTVKYTIAYYK
+576 AGTVDYTIAYYK
-588 EVYNNSTGQTDY
+588 EVYNNSTRQTYY
-600 AYDSSINATGQ
+600 AFEKSVTAQGQ
-611 VGTTIQASSAP
+611 VGTIIQASASTTP
-622 NMSNVPLGYERETAY
+622 EMSSVPIGYEKETAY
-637 GKNASSSV
+637 GKNSTSSIV
-645 VINADG
+645 VAADG
-651 QSVLKVYY
+651 SSTLKVYY
-659 SLIRYTFIFNANGPS
+659 SLIRYTFVFDLNNRNGRI
-674 YTNSWGGS
+674 TM
-682 GYTGPTVYGRV
+682 YGRNYS
-693 TIGGSSY
+693 GSN
-700 TGSQYRISDIVLG
+700 YRITDVVLG
-713 QDISSIW
+713 KDISRQW
-720 PSGSQVTSSGN
+720 PSSI
-731 NRFSGW
+731 
-737 YNSNNS
+737 SN
-743 YGSSNPSGL
+743 
-752 TLYVTKRLEVT
+752 
-763 TDLIRGANVNGQKTY
+763 
-778 QAYWRAGLIAKT
+778 
-790 VDYYLQSADNSNV
+790 
-803 YEISA
+803 
-808 EHSQTY
+808 
-814 NSPLYSQLY
+814 
-823 PKEIAG
+823 PKEIYDDTNYG
-829 FTVTSIPSDYPA
+829 YSWDPLYYFFDSWDGYLKTKRYEVTEDLISKADRNTRTRTLKANWINSNTKASVEYWLQQPNGSYQKSDYYSQSFLRTGTLRAKEIFGYDYLGDGVNPNPSVYP
-841 SSGYWLSGEYIINH
+841 SSQITSNPYT
-855 YRFYYN
+855 YRFYYS
-861 RDSFKIDYYY
+861 RKSFFIQYNYK
-871 GSTKLK
+871 SEVLK
-877 DPEYV
+877 TEQGI
-882 LFDANINSAI
+882 LFDADISSYNSEP
-892 YNYTPSRPAGV
+892 TQRPSGV
-903 DDDYTWGGW
+903 DSDYEWKGW
-912 YSDSGL
+912 YTDSNL
-918 NQAYSFDKMPSSNL
+918 TEAYTFDKMPSNNL

-943 TVSFDLNGGE
+943 TVSFNLNGGE

-971 ADPIRAHYDF
+971 ADPTRAHYDF

-1004 TLYARWKPQP
+1004 TLYDRWKPQP

-1044 QAIKENALAITG
+1044 QVIKENALAITG
-1056 YRPDASSKTLDL
+1056 YRPYVSSKTLDL
-1068 TYDNNEIIFY
+1068 TYGNNEIIFY
-1078 YSDRTAKIPYTVR
+1078 YSDRTAKIPYTIR
-1091 YLLKDGDNDD
+1091 YLLKDGDDD
-1101 SNNTVLLPEDH
+1101 DRNNKVLRQEDH

-1121 AKAVAKDVGA
+1121 ATVVAKSVGT
-1131 GYYPQN
+1131 GHYPLN
-1137 SVLSLTLTTNS
+1137 NVLSLTLTTNPD
-1148 ANNIITFYYLPYE
+1148 NNIITFYYLPYE

-1174 NPIAGQD
+1174 KHIAGHD
-1181 PLVEYKKKGD
+1181 PLVEDKKKGD
-1191 TYILNRKE
+1191 TYILKRKE

-1239 LEGQPREKV
+1239 LEGESRNKD
-1248 YDGEPLKLSGIDD
+1248 YDNEPLKLSGIDD
-1261 LKPGYSTSLASGDS
+1261 LKPGYSTSLASGDR
-1275 LTAIDFDGS
+1275 LTAIDFEGS
-1284 QTDVGSSNAKP
+1284 RTDVGSSNAKP

-1313 ITYLDSSLT
+1313 ITY
-1322 VTKRPVTVEIGSQT
+1322 
-1336 IEKIYDGK
+1336 
-1344 ASTVDY
+1344 
-1350 KVNSISDSLYKES
+1350 
-1363 YIHYTGSEIE
+1363 
-1373 MTKKDVGTYTF
+1373 
-1384 ALQNKFVNTNDNFEV
+1384 
-1399 TFLAV
+1399 V

-1413 KLLLTSATKE
+1413 ELILTSATKE

-1482 LSNYEISDEFGM
+1482 LSNYKITDEFGM

-1501 NITKTDEEW
+1501 NITKTDEVW

-1535 IVDIN
+1535 IN
-1540 TDQGVRIPVGLE
+1540 THQGVRIPVGLE

-1601 TPLSAVDR
+1601 TPLSAIDR

-1623 RLLVANEKGK
+1623 RLLVANEKGR
-1633 ALPHTGGSGQKW
+1633 ALPNTGGSGRNW
-1645 FVLSGLALM
+1645 IILSGLVFM
-1654 VLSFVVQHGIKQRRE
+1654 VVSLVVQYSFKQRRE

>member
-1 MKDLFR
+1 MQNNFKFKRLSLWQ
-7 KLNLRDFR
+7 K
-15 SKYRKVVNLIAII
+15 KYRKFVNFVAVV
-28 VVFATT
+28 VVFVTT

-41 ITLES
+41 LTLES
-46 NKASQLSGISISE
+46 NKASQLSGISISD
-59 TTTEA
+59 TTTEI
-64 QSNEAPPVEVTEATS
+64 QSNEEPPVEVTEATS
-79 QAVEESSA
+79 QVIEESSA
-87 IEQTTT
+87 IEQITT

-111 ATEVDQRLIT
+111 TTKVDQQVIT
-121 EATEFVHKGKD
+121 EATEFIHKGKD

-198 EVPISIQIKTDSN
+198 EAPISIQIKTDSN

-250 FDAGSFSDYGVVG
+250 FDADSFSDYGVVG
-263 AEYYKVTFVAL
+263 AEYYKVAFVAL
-274 DSNGQEQTIS
+274 DSNGQEQTVS

-294 VETLPEEPFRAG
+294 LETLPEEPFRAG

-313 DKETNE
+313 NKETNK
-319 IVTADTLVTKD
+319 IVTTDTLVTRD

-350 YNNVTS
+350 YNNVVS
-356 GQEVIFETEVYELE
+356 GQDVTFETEVYELE

-383 TEIKSGSESGL
+383 TEIKSGAESGL

-403 RPIIDM
+403 RPIIDI
-409 QSEDLARLDEEDGNV
+409 QSEDLARLDAEDGNV
-424 NHALTI
+424 DNALTI

-436 YNSEYKVHYKLKDL
+436 YDSKYKVRYKLKDL
-450 DGTGYTDI
+450 DGEGYTDI

-477 YSYANF
+477 YTYANF
-483 EKTDSLELTESS
+483 EKTNSLELTRSS
-495 GQEVDVYYTRKE
+495 GQEIDVYYTRKE

-513 TNGGSYLPPQ
+513 TNGGSYIPPQ

-562 VTLDKNKTLYAKWE
+562 VTLDKNKTLYAKWK

-611 VGTTIQASSAP
+611 VGTTVQASSAP
-622 NMSNVPLGYERETAY
+622 NMSNVPLGYERETRY
-637 GKNASSSV
+637 GSNASSSIE
-645 VINADG
+645 INSDG

-659 SLIRYTFIFNANGPS
+659 SLIRYTLTFDINRNPTLGF
-674 YTNSWGGS
+674 YTYYGQIEKGGS
-682 GYTGPTVYGRV
+682 TYTGT
-693 TIGGSSY
+693 
-700 TGSQYRISDIVLG
+700 QYKIRDVVVG
-713 QDISSIW
+713 QDILNLW
-720 PSGSQVTSSGN
+720 PSGADEVYQMLRRGSGTPEKYDSMKFRGWTFSDGNTYNVTRRPTLTTDMITTANANHEVVVTGHWESS
-731 NRFSGW
+731 
-737 YNSNNS
+737 
-743 YGSSNPSGL
+743 L
-752 TLYVTKRLEVT
+752 KTKR
-763 TDLIRGANVNGQKTY
+763 
-778 QAYWRAGLIAKT
+778 
-790 VDYYLQSADNSNV
+790 VDYYLQSADNPNV
-803 YEISA
+803 YVLS
-808 EHSQTY
+808 EHSQSLNGGQ
-814 NSPLYSQLY
+814 NSPLNAKTIMGYQVISTVPPGYDNHSGHYATLNNGIKLY
-823 PKEIAG
+823 
-829 FTVTSIPSDYPA
+829 D
-841 SSGYWLSGEYIINH
+841 H
-855 YRFYYN
+855 YRFYYK
-861 RDSFKIDYYY
+861 RDSFDIDYYY

-877 DPEYV
+877 TTENV
-882 LFDANINSAI
+882 LFDANINSAT

-903 DDDYTWGGW
+903 DADYTWGGW
-912 YSDSGL
+912 YTDSNL
-918 NQAYSFDKMPSSNL
+918 TEAYTFDKMPSNNL

-971 ADPIRAHYDF
+971 ADPTRAHYDF

-1025 TNNRL
+1025 TNNKL

-1044 QAIKENALAITG
+1044 QTIKENALAITG
-1056 YRPDASSKTLDL
+1056 YRPDASSKILDL

-1091 YLLKDGDNDD
+1091 YLLKDGDDND

-1112 LEADANMIV
+1112 LEAEANMIV
-1121 AKAVAKDVGA
+1121 AKAVAKGVGT

-1137 SVLSLTLTTNS
+1137 NVLSLTLTTNS
-1148 ANNIITFYYLPYE
+1148 ANNVITFYYLPYE
-1161 FATLTVNYLDMDG
+1161 FATITVNYLDMDG
-1174 NPIAGQD
+1174 NPISGQD

-1217 SIYRITRPDKWTIN
+1217 SIYRIRRPDKRTIN
-1231 LYYKKNLT
+1231 LYYKKNLI

-1261 LKPGYSTSLASGDS
+1261 LKSGYSTSLASGDR
-1275 LTAIDFDGS
+1275 LTAIDFEGS

-1295 KSAVI
+1295 KSVVI

-1322 VTKRPVTVEIGSQT
+1322 VKKRPVTVEIGSQT

-1350 KVNSISDSLYKES
+1350 KVNSISDNLYKES
-1363 YIHYTGSEIE
+1363 YIHYTGSEVE
-1373 MTKKDVGTYTF
+1373 MTQKDVGAYTF

-1399 TFLAV
+1399 TFLAK

-1413 KLLLTSATKE
+1413 KLMLTSATKE

-1454 VDFYDFASLT
+1454 VDFSDFASLT
-1464 NPGRRPNNFTYKA
+1464 NPGRRANSFTYKA

-1482 LSNYEISDEFGM
+1482 LGNYEITDEFGM

-1501 NITKTDEEW
+1501 NITKTDENW
-1510 KSLAGGQFEL
+1510 KSLAGGKFEL
-1520 TKWDGI
+1520 TKWDGL
-1526 NWATYKDVK
+1526 NWAQVDGTQEFAITSKDG
-1535 IVDIN
+1535 I
-1540 TDQGVRIPVGLE
+1540 RIPVGLE
-1552 AGTYRLKETAA
+1552 AGRYRLQELAA
-1563 PDGYV
+1563 PDGFI
-1568 VLESDI
+1568 VLDSYIYFSIKENFNEDKTSSFYTVALSD
-1574 FFTITETATNEGN
+1574 EAGNDASPERAT
-1587 LSATFDFKVTDQSG
+1587 LTKVSG
-1601 TPLSAVDR
+1601 DASHR
-1609 AKEVQTPEAADYSR
+1609 IQ
-1623 RLLVANEKGK
+1623 VANEQGR
-1633 ALPHTGGSGQKW
+1633 ALPSTGGDGQKW
-1645 FVLSGLALM
+1645 FILSGLVLIVVSYLM
-1654 VLSFVVQHGIKQRRE
+1654 HLFVQRNRE
-1669 RGSLD
+1669 KRS